1 MAASNDLAH
10 WRGQIFTRLLQ
21 VVLLLGIVTAI
32 PSALLAAREAIWSIV
47 AIDLLAIAWIAALSY
62 WRAAPYRWR
71 VGQFLAIAFIVGVG
85 LLLKIGP
92 ISQIYM
98 IVIPVLAALLL
109 GMQPALWGLALT
121 TLTIFALGLHPDVA
135 LQLHGVPDSP
145 VLRALI
151 IALNYLFIAAV
162 LTLSCAF
169 LLRHLEHALAS
180 LQASALSLEHSGMA
194 LSTLNAELRLTA
206 TAVAR
211 LNDMVMIAEVAGN
224 PPGAD
229 AAPATR
235 IIFVNDAFERSSGYA
250 RADVLGRSL
259 LFQQGPAT
267 DAGELARI
275 AKAMAGAQAVRAE
288 LLNYNQVGTPYW
300 VEAEL
305 VPFTDETGKQ
315 SHWVAVER
323 EIGERKKSE
332 ADIHR
337 LAFYD
342 VLTGLPNRRLLMD
355 RIAHLLAAAPRDQT
369 ISALM
374 FIDLDHFKHINDAR
388 GHATGDA
395 LLRMAG
401 ERLAQLMRKA
411 DTVARL
417 GGDEFVV
424 LLAHLAD
431 DLDSAARTAAQVA
444 EKIRAAIARDFDIGA
459 QSYHCSAS
467 IGVTLLPKAG
477 QQAHDL
483 LREADIAMYRAKAE
497 GRNGIAFFEMA
508 MQAGVERRLTLE
520 RALARA
526 LDSDALCMHV
536 QPQVDRHGRVT
547 GAELLMR
554 WPQADGTQLS
564 PEIFIPIAEESGL
577 IVRLGHWA
585 LHQACQ
591 AATRLAQAG
600 HPIALS
606 VNVSPAQFRQ
616 PDFATRVQAALAQH
630 GTPATALIL
639 ELTEGLL
646 IDQRDAS
653 LARMRELAALG
664 IRFSIDDFGTG
675 YSSLAYLT
683 SMPLYEL
690 KIDKRFIGDTPHD
703 ARDTAIVQAI
713 LAMARHLGLRVVAEG
728 VETVEQADFLIAHA
742 CDGLQG
748 YLYARPMPLDA
759 LLAWLAQHQA

>member
-1 MAASNDLAH
+1 VATSSDLAH
-10 WRGQIFTRLLQ
+10 WRGLVFTRLLQ

-32 PSALLAAREAIWSIV
+32 PSALLAASEAIWSIV
-47 AIDLLAIAWIAALSY
+47 ALDLLAIGWIGAIWH
-62 WRAAPYRWR
+62 WRAMPYRWR
-71 VGQFLAIAFIVGVG
+71 VWQFLIVAYLVGVG

-92 ISQIYM
+92 VSQIYM
-98 IVIPVLAALLL
+98 MLMPVLAALLL
-109 GMQPALWGLALT
+109 GMRPALSTLVLT
-121 TLTIFALGLHPDVA
+121 SLTIFFLGLHPDIA
-135 LQLHGVPDSP
+135 LHLPGTPDSP

-151 IALNYLFIAAV
+151 VALNFLFIAAV

-169 LLRHLEHALAS
+169 LLRHLEDS
-180 LQASALSLEHSGMA
+180 SQALSQ
-194 LSTLNAELRLTA
+194 LNAELRLTA
-206 TAVAR
+206 TALAR
-211 LNDMVMIAEVAGN
+211 LNDMVMIADVLDA
-224 PPGAD
+224 PPGPGMV
-229 AAPATR
+229 PATR

-250 RADVLGRSL
+250 RAEVLGRSL

-275 AKAMAGAQAVRAE
+275 AAAMARAQPARAE
-288 LLNYNQVGTPYW
+288 LLNYNKAGKAYW

-305 VPFTDETGKQ
+305 VPFTDADGRQT
-315 SHWVAVER
+315 HWVAVER
-323 EIGERKKSE
+323 EIDDRKQSE

-355 RIAHLLAAAPRDQT
+355 RICHLLAAAPRDHT

-395 LLRMAG
+395 LLRLAG

-411 DTVARL
+411 DTVARI

-431 DLDSAARTAAQVA
+431 DLDSAARAAAQVA
-444 EKIRAAIARDFDIGA
+444 EKIRAAIARDFEIGA

-497 GRNGIAFFEMA
+497 GRNGIAFFEAA
-508 MQAGVERRLTLE
+508 MQEGVERRLTLE

-526 LDSDALCMHV
+526 LDTEQLCMHV

-554 WPQADGTQLS
+554 WPQPDGS
-564 PEIFIPIAEESGL
+564 FIAPGVFIPIAEESGL

-585 LHQACQ
+585 LREACR
-591 AATRLAQAG
+591 AARVLTQAQAG
-600 HPIALS
+600 LAIPLS

-616 PDFATRVQAALAQH
+616 PDFAARVQTALAEH
-630 GTPATALIL
+630 GTPAGALIL

-653 LARMRELAALG
+653 LARMRELAGLG

-675 YSSLAYLT
+675 YSSLSYLT

-690 KIDKRFIGDTPHD
+690 KIDKRFIDDTPRD

-728 VETVEQADFLIAHA
+728 VETQEQADFLVAHD

-748 YLYARPMPLDA
+748 FLYARPMPLDDFPG
-759 LLAWLAQHQA
+759 WLARHQA

>member
-10 WRGQIFTRLLQ
+10 WRGQIFARLLQ
-21 VVLLLGIVTAI
+21 AVLLLGIVTAI

-47 AIDLLAIAWIAALSY
+47 ALDLLAIGWIGLI
-62 WRAAPYRWR
+62 WHLRAMPYRWR
-71 VGQFLAIAFIVGVG
+71 VWQFLIVAYLVGVG
-85 LLLKIGP
+85 LLMKIGP
-92 ISQIYM
+92 VSQIYM
-98 IVIPVLAALLL
+98 MLMPVLAALLL
-109 GMQPALWGLALT
+109 GMRPALSTLALT
-121 TLTIFALGLHPDVA
+121 SLTIFLLGLHPDVE
-135 LQLHGVPDSP
+135 LQLRGVPDSP

-151 IALNYLFIAAV
+151 VALNFLFIAAV

-169 LLRHLEHALAS
+169 LLRHLERS
-180 LQASALSLEHSGMA
+180 SQALSQ
-194 LSTLNAELRLTA
+194 LNADLRLTA
-206 TAVAR
+206 TALAR
-211 LNDMVMIAEVAGN
+211 LNDMVMIAEVADTAL
-224 PPGAD
+224 GAGTV
-229 AAPATR
+229 PATR

-250 RADVLGRSL
+250 RAEVLGRSL

-267 DAGELARI
+267 DADELARV
-275 AKAMAGAQAVRAE
+275 AAAMARAQPARAE
-288 LLNYNQVGTPYW
+288 LLNYNKAGKAYW

-305 VPFTDETGKQ
+305 VPFTDADGRQT
-315 SHWVAVER
+315 HWVAVER
-323 EIGERKKSE
+323 EIDERKKSE

-355 RIAHLLAAAPRDQT
+355 RIGHLLAAAPRNHT

-395 LLRMAG
+395 LLRLAG

-411 DTVARL
+411 DTVARI

-431 DLDSAARTAAQVA
+431 DLDSAARAAAQVA
-444 EKIRAAIARDFDIGA
+444 EKIRAAIARDFEIGA

-467 IGVTLLPKAG
+467 IGVTLLPKME

-497 GRNGIAFFEMA
+497 GRNGIAFFEAA

-526 LDSDALCMHV
+526 LDDHVLCMHV

-554 WPQADGTQLS
+554 WPQADGTYIA
-564 PEIFIPIAEESGL
+564 PDIFIPIAEESGL
-577 IVRLGHWA
+577 IVKLGHWA
-585 LHQACQ
+585 LREACR
-591 AATRLAQAG
+591 AARVLAQAG
-600 HPIALS
+600 SPVALS

-616 PDFATRVQAALAQH
+616 PDFASRVQAALAEH
-630 GTPATALIL
+630 GTPAGALIL

-653 LARMRELAALG
+653 LARMRELAELG

-690 KIDKRFIGDTPHD
+690 KIDKRFIDDTPHD

-728 VETVEQADFLIAHA
+728 VETQEQADFLIAHD

-748 YLYARPMPLDA
+748 FLYARPMPLADF
-759 LLAWLAQHQA
+759 LAWLARRQA

>member
-10 WRGQIFTRLLQ
+10 WRGQIFARLLQ
-21 VVLLLGIVTAI
+21 AVLLLGIVTAI

-47 AIDLLAIAWIAALSY
+47 ALDLLAIGWIGLI
-62 WRAAPYRWR
+62 WHLRAMPYRWR
-71 VGQFLAIAFIVGVG
+71 VWQFLIVAYLVGVG
-85 LLLKIGP
+85 LLMKIGP
-92 ISQIYM
+92 VSQIYM
-98 IVIPVLAALLL
+98 MLMPVLAALLL
-109 GMQPALWGLALT
+109 GMRPALSTLALT
-121 TLTIFALGLHPDVA
+121 SLTIFLLGLHPDVE
-135 LQLHGVPDSP
+135 LQLRGVPDSP

-151 IALNYLFIAAV
+151 VALNFLFIAAV

-169 LLRHLEHALAS
+169 LLRHLERS
-180 LQASALSLEHSGMA
+180 SQALSQ
-194 LSTLNAELRLTA
+194 LNADLRLTA
-206 TAVAR
+206 TALAR
-211 LNDMVMIAEVAGN
+211 LNDMVMIAEVADTAL
-224 PPGAD
+224 GAGTV
-229 AAPATR
+229 PATR

-250 RADVLGRSL
+250 RAEVLGRSL

-267 DAGELARI
+267 DADELARV
-275 AKAMAGAQAVRAE
+275 AAAMARAQPARAE
-288 LLNYNQVGTPYW
+288 LLNYNKAGKAYW

-305 VPFTDETGKQ
+305 VPFTDADGRQT
-315 SHWVAVER
+315 HWVAVER
-323 EIGERKKSE
+323 EIDERKKSE

-355 RIAHLLAAAPRDQT
+355 RIGHLLAAAPRNHT

-395 LLRMAG
+395 LLRLAG

-411 DTVARL
+411 DTVARI

-431 DLDSAARTAAQVA
+431 DLDSAARAAAQVA
-444 EKIRAAIARDFDIGA
+444 EKIRAAIARDFEIGA

-467 IGVTLLPKAG
+467 IGVTLLPKME

-497 GRNGIAFFEMA
+497 GRNGIAFFEAA

-526 LDSDALCMHV
+526 LDDHVLCMHV

-554 WPQADGTQLS
+554 WPQADGTYIA
-564 PEIFIPIAEESGL
+564 PDIFIPIAEESGL
-577 IVRLGHWA
+577 IVKLGHWA
-585 LHQACQ
+585 LREACR
-591 AATRLAQAG
+591 AARVLAQAG
-600 HPIALS
+600 SPVALS

-616 PDFATRVQAALAQH
+616 PDFASRVQAALAEH
-630 GTPATALIL
+630 GTPAGALIL

-653 LARMRELAALG
+653 LARMRELADLG

-690 KIDKRFIGDTPHD
+690 KIDKRFIDDTPHD

-728 VETVEQADFLIAHA
+728 VETQEQADFLIAHD

-748 YLYARPMPLDA
+748 FLYARPMPLADF
-759 LLAWLAQHQA
+759 LAWLARHQA

>member
-1 MAASNDLAH
+1 MATSSDLAH
-10 WRGQIFTRLLQ
+10 WRGLVFTRLLQ

-32 PSALLAAREAIWSIV
+32 PSALLAASEAIWSIV
-47 AIDLLAIAWIAALSY
+47 ALDLLAIGWIGAIWH
-62 WRAAPYRWR
+62 WRAMPYRWR
-71 VGQFLAIAFIVGVG
+71 VWQFLIVAYLVGVG

-92 ISQIYM
+92 VSQIYM
-98 IVIPVLAALLL
+98 MLMPVLAALLL
-109 GMQPALWGLALT
+109 GMRPALSTLVLT
-121 TLTIFALGLHPDVA
+121 SLTIFFLGLHPDIA
-135 LQLHGVPDSP
+135 LHLPGTPDSP

-151 IALNYLFIAAV
+151 VALNFLFIAAV

-169 LLRHLEHALAS
+169 LLRHLEDS
-180 LQASALSLEHSGMA
+180 SQALSQ
-194 LSTLNAELRLTA
+194 LNAELRLTA
-206 TAVAR
+206 TALAR
-211 LNDMVMIAEVAGN
+211 LNDMVMIADVLDA
-224 PPGAD
+224 PPGPGMV
-229 AAPATR
+229 PATR

-250 RADVLGRSL
+250 RAEVLGRSL

-275 AKAMAGAQAVRAE
+275 AAAMARAQPARAE
-288 LLNYNQVGTPYW
+288 LLNYNKAGKAYW

-305 VPFTDETGKQ
+305 VPFTDADGRQT
-315 SHWVAVER
+315 HWVAVER
-323 EIGERKKSE
+323 EIDDRKQSE

-355 RIAHLLAAAPRDQT
+355 RICHLLAAAPRDHT

-395 LLRMAG
+395 LLRLAG

-411 DTVARL
+411 DTVARI

-431 DLDSAARTAAQVA
+431 DLDSAARAAAQVA
-444 EKIRAAIARDFDIGA
+444 EKIRAAIARDFEIGA

-497 GRNGIAFFEMA
+497 GRNGIAFFEAA
-508 MQAGVERRLTLE
+508 MQEGVERRLTLE

-526 LDSDALCMHV
+526 LDTEQLCMHV

-554 WPQADGTQLS
+554 WPQPDGS
-564 PEIFIPIAEESGL
+564 FIAPGVFIPIAEESGL

-585 LHQACQ
+585 LREACR
-591 AATRLAQAG
+591 AARVLTQAQAG
-600 HPIALS
+600 LAIPLS

-616 PDFATRVQAALAQH
+616 PDFAARVQTALAEH
-630 GTPATALIL
+630 GTPAGALIL

-653 LARMRELAALG
+653 LARMRELAGLG

-675 YSSLAYLT
+675 YSSLSYLT

-690 KIDKRFIGDTPHD
+690 KIDKRFIDDTPRD

-728 VETVEQADFLIAHA
+728 VETQEQADFLVAHD

-748 YLYARPMPLDA
+748 FLYARPMPLDDFPG
-759 LLAWLAQHQA
+759 WLARHQA

>member
-1 MAASNDLAH
+1 MASNDLAH
-10 WRGQIFTRLLQ
+10 WRGQVFKHLLQ
-21 VVLLLGIVTAI
+21 VVLLLGFVTAI
-32 PSALLAAREAIWSIV
+32 PSALLAASEAIWSIV
-47 AIDLLAIAWIAALSY
+47 ALDLLAIGWVGVI
-62 WRAAPYRWR
+62 WRLRAMPYRWR
-71 VGQFLAIAFIVGVG
+71 VWQFLIVAYLVGVG

-92 ISQIYM
+92 VSQIYM
-98 IVIPVLAALLL
+98 MLMPVLAALLL
-109 GMQPALWGLALT
+109 GMRPALSTLALT
-121 TLTIFALGLHPDVA
+121 SLTIFFLGLHPDVA
-135 LQLHGVPDSP
+135 LHLPGTPDSS

-151 IALNYLFIAAV
+151 VALNFLFIAAV

-169 LLRHLEHALAS
+169 LLRHLEDS
-180 LQASALSLEHSGMA
+180 SQALSQR
-194 LSTLNAELRLTA
+194 NAELRLTA
-206 TAVAR
+206 TALAR
-211 LNDMVMIAEVAGN
+211 LNDMVMIAEVAEV
-224 PPGAD
+224 AD
-229 AAPATR
+229 AAPGSGAGMVPATR

-250 RADVLGRSL
+250 RAEVLGRSL

-267 DAGELARI
+267 EAGELARV
-275 AKAMAGAQAVRAE
+275 AAAMASAQPARAE
-288 LLNYNQVGTPYW
+288 LLNYNKAGKAYW

-305 VPFTDETGKQ
+305 VPFTDADGRQT
-315 SHWVAVER
+315 HWVAVER
-323 EIGERKKSE
+323 EIDERKRSE

-355 RIAHLLAAAPRDQT
+355 RIAHLLAAAPRDHK

-395 LLRMAG
+395 LLRLAG

-411 DTVARL
+411 DTVARI

-431 DLDSAARTAAQVA
+431 DLHGAAHAAAQVA
-444 EKIRAAIARDFDIGA
+444 EKIRTAIARDFEIGG

-467 IGVTLLPKAG
+467 IGVTLLPKAQ

-497 GRNGIAFFEMA
+497 GRNGIAFFEAA
-508 MQAGVERRLTLE
+508 MQADVERRLTLE

-526 LDSDALCMHV
+526 LDASQLCMHV

-547 GAELLMR
+547 GAEMLMR
-554 WPQADGTQLS
+554 WPQPDGSLIA
-564 PEIFIPIAEESGL
+564 PGIFIPIAEESGL
-577 IVRLGHWA
+577 IVKLGHWA
-585 LHQACQ
+585 LREACR
-591 AATRLAQAG
+591 AASLLAQAG
-600 HPIALS
+600 RHVPLS

-616 PDFATRVQAALAQH
+616 PDFASRVQAALAEH
-630 GTPATALIL
+630 GTPAGALIL

-690 KIDKRFIGDTPHD
+690 KIDKRFIDDTP
-703 ARDTAIVQAI
+703 RDTAIVQAI

-728 VETVEQADFLIAHA
+728 VETQEQADFLVAHD

-748 YLYARPMPLDA
+748 YLYARPMPLADF
-759 LLAWLAQHQA
+759 LAWLARQQA

>member
-1 MAASNDLAH
+1 MAFWRKDGSVVASNDLAH
-10 WRGQIFTRLLQ
+10 WRGQVFKRLLQ
-21 VVLLLGIVTAI
+21 VVLLLGFVTAI
-32 PSALLAAREAIWSIV
+32 PSALLAASESIWSIV
-47 AIDLLAIAWIAALSY
+47 ALDLLAIGWVGVIWHL
-62 WRAAPYRWR
+62 RAMSYRWR
-71 VGQFLAIAFIVGVG
+71 VWQFLIVAYLVGVG

-92 ISQIYM
+92 VSQIYM
-98 IVIPVLAALLL
+98 MLMPVLAALLL
-109 GMQPALWGLALT
+109 GMRPALSTLALT
-121 TLTIFALGLHPDVA
+121 SLTIFFLGLYPDVA
-135 LQLHGVPDSP
+135 LHLPGTPDSP
-145 VLRALI
+145 ALRALI
-151 IALNYLFIAAV
+151 VALNFLFIAAV

-169 LLRHLEHALAS
+169 LLRHLEDS
-180 LQASALSLEHSGMA
+180 SKALSQR
-194 LSTLNAELRLTA
+194 NAELRLTA
-206 TAVAR
+206 TALAR
-211 LNDMVMIAEVAGN
+211 LNDMVMIAEVLDG
-224 PPGAD
+224 PPGPGAV
-229 AAPATR
+229 PATR
-235 IIFVNDAFERSSGYA
+235 IIFVNDAFTRSSGYT
-250 RADVLGRSL
+250 RAEVLGRSL

-267 DAGELARI
+267 DAHELARV
-275 AKAMAGAQAVRAE
+275 AAAMASAQPARAE
-288 LLNYNQVGTPYW
+288 LLNYNKAGKAYW

-305 VPFTDETGKQ
+305 VPFTDADGRQT
-315 SHWVAVER
+315 HWVAVER
-323 EIGERKKSE
+323 EIDERKKSE

-355 RIAHLLAAAPRDQT
+355 RIAHLLAAAPRDNK

-395 LLRMAG
+395 LLRLAG

-411 DTVARL
+411 DTVARI

-424 LLAHLAD
+424 LLAHLAN
-431 DLDSAARTAAQVA
+431 DLDCAARAAAQVA
-444 EKIRAAIARDFDIGA
+444 EKIRAAIARDFDIEG

-467 IGVTLLPKAG
+467 IGVTLLPKTG

-483 LREADIAMYRAKAE
+483 LREADIAMYRSKAE
-497 GRNGIAFFEMA
+497 GRNGIAFFEAA

-526 LDSDALCMHV
+526 LDEHELCMHV
-536 QPQVDRHGRVT
+536 QPQVDRQGRVT

-554 WPQADGTQLS
+554 WPQADGTHIG
-564 PEIFIPIAEESGL
+564 PGVFIPIAEESGL

-585 LHQACQ
+585 LREACR
-591 AATRLAQAG
+591 AASLLAQAG
-600 HPIALS
+600 SPVALS

-616 PDFATRVQAALAQH
+616 PDFAARVQAALAEY
-630 GTPATALIL
+630 GTPAGALIL

-690 KIDKRFIGDTPHD
+690 KIDKRFIDDTPRD

-713 LAMARHLGLRVVAEG
+713 LAMARHLSLRVVAEG
-728 VETVEQADFLIAHA
+728 VETQEQADFLVAHD

-748 YLYARPMPLDA
+748 YLYARPMPLDDF
-759 LLAWLAQHQA
+759 LAWLAQHQA

>member
-1 MAASNDLAH
+1 MRASNDLEH
-10 WRGQIFTRLLQ
+10 WRGQVFHRLLQ
-21 VVLLLGIVTAI
+21 VVLLLGFVTAI
-32 PSALLAAREAIWSIV
+32 PSVLLAASEAIWSIV
-47 AIDLLAIAWIAALSY
+47 VLDLLAIGWVGVIWHVRTL
-62 WRAAPYRWR
+62 PYRWR
-71 VGQFLAIAFIVGVG
+71 VWQFLVIAYLLGVG

-92 ISQIYM
+92 VSQIYM
-98 IVIPVLAALLL
+98 MLMPVLAALLL
-109 GMQPALWGLALT
+109 GMRPALSTLALT
-121 TLTIFALGLHPDVA
+121 SLTIFFLGLHPDVA
-135 LQLHGVPDSP
+135 LHLPGTHDAP

-151 IALNYLFIAAV
+151 VALNFLFIAAV

-169 LLRHLEHALAS
+169 LLRHIERSSQS
-180 LQASALSLEHSGMA
+180 LSQR
-194 LSTLNAELRLTA
+194 NAELRLTA
-206 TAVAR
+206 TALAR
-211 LNDMVMIAEVAGN
+211 LNDMVMIAEVLDGT
-224 PPGAD
+224 PGHGTV
-229 AAPATR
+229 PATR

-250 RADVLGRSL
+250 HAEVLGRSL

-267 DAGELARI
+267 DAGELERVA
-275 AKAMAGAQAVRAE
+275 AAMAQALPARAE
-288 LLNYNQVGTPYW
+288 LLNYNKAGKAYW

-305 VPFTDETGKQ
+305 VPFTDADGRQT
-315 SHWVAVER
+315 HWVAVER
-323 EIGERKKSE
+323 EIDERKKSE

-355 RIAHLLAAAPRDQT
+355 RIAHLLAAAPRENN

-395 LLRMAG
+395 LLRLAG

-431 DLDSAARTAAQVA
+431 DLHGAAHAASQVA
-444 EKIRAAIARDFDIGA
+444 EKIRVAIARDFEIDA

-467 IGVTLLPKAG
+467 IGVTLLPKARC
-477 QQAHDL
+477 QAHDL
-483 LREADIAMYRAKAE
+483 LREADIAMYRAKAQ
-497 GRNGIAFFEMA
+497 GRNGIAFFEAA

-526 LDSDALCMHV
+526 LEMGALCMHV
-536 QPQVDRHGRVT
+536 QPQVDRNGRIT
-547 GAELLMR
+547 GAEMLMR
-554 WPQADGTQLS
+554 WPQPDGTHIAPS
-564 PEIFIPIAEESGL
+564 VFIPIAEESGL

-585 LHQACQ
+585 MREACR
-591 AATRLAQAG
+591 ASKLLAQAG
-600 HPIALS
+600 QFVPLS

-616 PDFATRVQAALAQH
+616 PDFATRVQAALAEH
-630 GTPATALIL
+630 DTPADALIL

-646 IDQRDAS
+646 IDQREAS

-690 KIDKRFIGDTPHD
+690 KIDKRFIDDTPRD

-728 VETVEQADFLIAHA
+728 VETQEQADFLVAHD
-742 CDGLQG
+742 CDSLQG
-748 YLYARPMPLDA
+748 YLYARPMPLPDF
-759 LLAWLAQHQA
+759 LTWLAERR

>member
-21 VVLLLGIVTAI
+21 AVLLLGVATAI

-47 AIDLLAIAWIAALSY
+47 ALDLLAIGWIGAIWH
-62 WRAAPYRWR
+62 WRAMPYHWR
-71 VGQFLAIAFIVGVG
+71 VWQFLIVAYLVGVG
-85 LLLKIGP
+85 LLMKIGP
-92 ISQIYM
+92 VSQIYM
-98 IVIPVLAALLL
+98 MLMPVLAALLL
-109 GMQPALWGLALT
+109 GMRPALSTLALT
-121 TLTIFALGLHPDVA
+121 SLTIFLLGLHPDVA
-135 LQLHGVPDSP
+135 LHVQGVPDSP

-151 IALNYLFIAAV
+151 VALNFLFIAAV

-169 LLRHLEHALAS
+169 LLRHLERS
-180 LQASALSLEHSGMA
+180 SQALSQ
-194 LSTLNAELRLTA
+194 LNADLRLTA
-206 TAVAR
+206 TALAR
-211 LNDMVMIAEVAGN
+211 LNDMVMIAEVADAT
-224 PPGAD
+224 AD
-229 AAPATR
+229 ATPATR

-250 RADVLGRSL
+250 RAEVMGRSL

-267 DAGELARI
+267 DTGELARI
-275 AKAMAGAQAVRAE
+275 AAAMARAQPARAE
-288 LLNYNQVGTPYW
+288 LLNYDKAGKAYW

-305 VPFTDETGKQ
+305 VPFTDADGRQT
-315 SHWVAVER
+315 HWVAVER
-323 EIGERKKSE
+323 EIDERKKSE

-355 RIAHLLAAAPRDQT
+355 RIGHLLAAAPRDQS

-395 LLRMAG
+395 LLRLAG

-411 DTVARL
+411 DTVARI

-424 LLAHLAD
+424 LLAHLAN
-431 DLDSAARTAAQVA
+431 DLDSAARAAAQVA
-444 EKIRAAIARDFDIGA
+444 EKIRAAIARDFEIGA

-467 IGVTLLPKAG
+467 IGVTLLPKME

-497 GRNGIAFFEMA
+497 GRNGIAFFEAA

-526 LDSDALCMHV
+526 LDDGALCMHV
-536 QPQVDRHGRVT
+536 QPQLDRHGRVT

-554 WPQADGTQLS
+554 WPQADGS
-564 PEIFIPIAEESGL
+564 HIAPGVFIPIAEESGL

-585 LHQACQ
+585 LREACR
-591 AATRLAQAG
+591 AARVLAQAG
-600 HPIALS
+600 QPVALS

-616 PDFATRVQAALAQH
+616 PDFASRVQAALAEH
-630 GTPATALIL
+630 GTPAGALIL

-653 LARMRELAALG
+653 LARMRALAELG

-690 KIDKRFIGDTPHD
+690 KIDKRFIDDTPHD
-703 ARDTAIVQAI
+703 ARGTAIVQAI

-728 VETVEQADFLIAHA
+728 VETQEQADFLIAHD

-748 YLYARPMPLDA
+748 YLYARPMPLPDF
-759 LLAWLAQHQA
+759 LTWLAGRQA

>member
-1 MAASNDLAH
+1 VATSSDLAH
-10 WRGQIFTRLLQ
+10 WRGLVFTRLLQ

-32 PSALLAAREAIWSIV
+32 PSALLAASEAIWSIV
-47 AIDLLAIAWIAALSY
+47 ALDLLAIGWIGAIWHS
-62 WRAAPYRWR
+62 RAMPYRWR
-71 VGQFLAIAFIVGVG
+71 VWQFLIVAYLVGVG

-92 ISQIYM
+92 VSQIYM
-98 IVIPVLAALLL
+98 MLMPVLAALLL
-109 GMQPALWGLALT
+109 GMRPALSTLVLT
-121 TLTIFALGLHPDVA
+121 TLTIFFLGLHPDIA
-135 LQLHGVPDSP
+135 LHLPGTPDSP

-151 IALNYLFIAAV
+151 VALNFLFIAAV

-169 LLRHLEHALAS
+169 LLRHLEDS
-180 LQASALSLEHSGMA
+180 SQALSQ
-194 LSTLNAELRLTA
+194 LNAELRLTA
-206 TAVAR
+206 TALAR
-211 LNDMVMIAEVAGN
+211 LNDMVMIADVLDA
-224 PPGAD
+224 PPGPGAGTVS
-229 AAPATR
+229 ATR

-250 RADVLGRSL
+250 RAEVLGRSL

-275 AKAMAGAQAVRAE
+275 AAAMARAQPARAE
-288 LLNYNQVGTPYW
+288 LLNYNKAGKAYW

-305 VPFTDETGKQ
+305 VPFTDADGRQT
-315 SHWVAVER
+315 HWVAVER
-323 EIGERKKSE
+323 EIDERKQSE

-355 RIAHLLAAAPRDQT
+355 RIAHLLAAAPRDHT

-395 LLRMAG
+395 LLRLAG

-411 DTVARL
+411 DTVARI

-431 DLDSAARTAAQVA
+431 DLDSAARAAAQVA
-444 EKIRAAIARDFDIGA
+444 EKIRAAIARDFEIGA

-497 GRNGIAFFEMA
+497 GRNGIAFFEAA
-508 MQAGVERRLTLE
+508 MQEGVERRLTLE

-526 LDSDALCMHV
+526 LDTEQLCMHV

-554 WPQADGTQLS
+554 WPQPDGS
-564 PEIFIPIAEESGL
+564 FIAPGVFIPIAEESGL

-585 LHQACQ
+585 LREACR
-591 AATRLAQAG
+591 AARVLAQAQAG
-600 HPIALS
+600 LVIPLS

-616 PDFATRVQAALAQH
+616 PDFAVRVQAALAEH
-630 GTPATALIL
+630 GTPAGALIL

-653 LARMRELAALG
+653 LARMRELADLG

-675 YSSLAYLT
+675 YSSLSYLT

-690 KIDKRFIGDTPHD
+690 KIDKRFIDDTPRD

-728 VETVEQADFLIAHA
+728 VETQEQADFLVAHD

-748 YLYARPMPLDA
+748 FLYARPMPLDDFPG
-759 LLAWLAQHQA
+759 WLARHQA

>member
-10 WRGQIFTRLLQ
+10 WRGQIFARLLQ

-47 AIDLLAIAWIAALSY
+47 AIDVLAIAWIAALWH

-71 VGQFLAIAFIVGVG
+71 VGQFLLIAYIVGVG

-98 IVIPVLAALLL
+98 MVIPVLAALLL
-109 GMQPALWGLALT
+109 GMQPAVWGLALT
-121 TLTIFALGLHPDVA
+121 ALTIFVLGLHPDVA
-135 LQLHGVPDSP
+135 LQLRGAPASP

-169 LLRHLEHALAS
+169 LLRHLEHALER
-180 LQASALSLEHSGMA
+180 LQASALSLEHSAVA

-211 LNDMVMIAEVAGN
+211 LNDMVMIAEVTDA
-224 PPGAD
+224 PPGAQ

-235 IIFVNDAFERSSGYA
+235 IIFVNDAFERNSGYA
-250 RADVLGRSL
+250 RAEVLGRSL
-259 LFQQGPAT
+259 LFQHGPAT
-267 DAGELARI
+267 DADELARV
-275 AKAMAGAQAVRAE
+275 AAAMAGAQPARAE
-288 LLNYNQVGTPYW
+288 LLNYNKAGKAYW

-305 VPFTDETGKQ
+305 VPFTDADGRQT
-315 SHWVAVER
+315 HWVAVER
-323 EIGERKKSE
+323 EIDERKKSE

-355 RIAHLLAAAPRDQT
+355 RIGHLLAAAPRENK

-401 ERLAQLMRKA
+401 ERLAGLMRKA

-431 DLDSAARTAAQVA
+431 DVDGAARAAAQVA
-444 EKIRAAIARDFDIGA
+444 EKIRGAIARDFDIGA

-467 IGVTLLPKAG
+467 IGVTLLPTAAR
-477 QQAHDL
+477 QAHDL

-497 GRNGIAFFEMA
+497 GRNGIAFFEAA

-526 LDSDALCMHV
+526 LDAGQLQMHV
-536 QPQVDRHGRVT
+536 QPQVDRHGRIT

-554 WPQADGTQLS
+554 WPQADGTHIA
-564 PEIFIPIAEESGL
+564 PGIFIPIAEESGL
-577 IVRLGHWA
+577 IVRLGNWA
-585 LHQACQ
+585 LREACR
-591 AATRLAQAG
+591 AAALLAQAG
-600 HPIALS
+600 QPLALS

-616 PDFATRVQAALAQH
+616 PDFPARVQAALAEH
-630 GTPATALIL
+630 GTPAAALIL

-653 LARMRELAALG
+653 LARMHALAALG

-690 KIDKRFIGDTPHD
+690 KIDKRFIDDTPHE

-728 VETVEQADFLIAHA
+728 VETQAQADFLIAHD

-748 YLYARPMPLDA
+748 YLYATPMPLDDFS
-759 LLAWLAQHQA
+759 AWLARQQA

>member
-10 WRGQIFTRLLQ
+10 WRGQIFARLLQ
-21 VVLLLGIVTAI
+21 AVLLLGIVTAI

-47 AIDLLAIAWIAALSY
+47 ALDLLAIGWIGLI
-62 WRAAPYRWR
+62 WHLRAMPYRWR
-71 VGQFLAIAFIVGVG
+71 VWQFLIVAYLVGVG
-85 LLLKIGP
+85 LLMKIGP
-92 ISQIYM
+92 VSQIYM
-98 IVIPVLAALLL
+98 MLMPVLAALLL
-109 GMQPALWGLALT
+109 GMRPALSTLALT
-121 TLTIFALGLHPDVA
+121 SLTIFLLGLHPDVE
-135 LQLHGVPDSP
+135 LQLRGVPDSP

-151 IALNYLFIAAV
+151 VALNFLFIAAV

-169 LLRHLEHALAS
+169 LLRHLERS
-180 LQASALSLEHSGMA
+180 SQALSQ
-194 LSTLNAELRLTA
+194 LNADLRLTA
-206 TAVAR
+206 TALAR
-211 LNDMVMIAEVAGN
+211 LNDMVMIAEVADTAL
-224 PPGAD
+224 GAGTV
-229 AAPATR
+229 PATR

-267 DAGELARI
+267 DADELARV
-275 AKAMAGAQAVRAE
+275 AAAMARAQPARAE
-288 LLNYNQVGTPYW
+288 LLNYNKAGKAYW

-305 VPFTDETGKQ
+305 VPFTDADGRQT
-315 SHWVAVER
+315 HWVAVER
-323 EIGERKKSE
+323 EIDERKKSE

-355 RIAHLLAAAPRDQT
+355 RIGHLLAAAPRNHT

-395 LLRMAG
+395 LLRLAG

-411 DTVARL
+411 DTVARI

-431 DLDSAARTAAQVA
+431 DLDSAARAAAQVA
-444 EKIRAAIARDFDIGA
+444 EKIRAAIARDFEIGA

-467 IGVTLLPKAG
+467 IGVTLLPKME

-497 GRNGIAFFEMA
+497 GRNGIAFFEAA

-526 LDSDALCMHV
+526 LDDHVLCMHV

-554 WPQADGTQLS
+554 WPQADGTYIA
-564 PEIFIPIAEESGL
+564 PDIFIPIAEESGL
-577 IVRLGHWA
+577 IVKLGHWA
-585 LHQACQ
+585 LREACR
-591 AATRLAQAG
+591 AARVLAQAG
-600 HPIALS
+600 SPVALS

-616 PDFATRVQAALAQH
+616 PDFASRVQAALAEH
-630 GTPATALIL
+630 GTPAGALIL

-653 LARMRELAALG
+653 LARMRELAELG

-690 KIDKRFIGDTPHD
+690 KIDKRFIDDTPHD

-728 VETVEQADFLIAHA
+728 VETQEQADFLIAHD

-748 YLYARPMPLDA
+748 FLYARPMPLADF
-759 LLAWLAQHQA
+759 LAWLAGRQA

>member
-21 VVLLLGIVTAI
+21 AVLLLGVATAI

-47 AIDLLAIAWIAALSY
+47 ALDLLAIGWIGAIWH
-62 WRAAPYRWR
+62 WRAMPYHWR
-71 VGQFLAIAFIVGVG
+71 VWQFLIVAYLVGVG
-85 LLLKIGP
+85 LLMKIGP
-92 ISQIYM
+92 VSQIYM
-98 IVIPVLAALLL
+98 MLMPVLAAL
-109 GMQPALWGLALT
+109 T
-121 TLTIFALGLHPDVA
+121 SLTIFLLGLHPDVA
-135 LQLHGVPDSP
+135 LHVQGVPDSP

-151 IALNYLFIAAV
+151 VALNFLFIAAV

-169 LLRHLEHALAS
+169 LLRHLERS
-180 LQASALSLEHSGMA
+180 SQALSQ
-194 LSTLNAELRLTA
+194 LNADLRLTA
-206 TAVAR
+206 TALAR
-211 LNDMVMIAEVAGN
+211 LNDMVMIAEVADAT
-224 PPGAD
+224 AD
-229 AAPATR
+229 ATPATR

-250 RADVLGRSL
+250 RAEVLGRSL

-267 DAGELARI
+267 DADELARI
-275 AKAMAGAQAVRAE
+275 AAAMARAQPARAE
-288 LLNYNQVGTPYW
+288 LLNYNKAGKAYW

-305 VPFTDETGKQ
+305 VPFTDADGRQT
-315 SHWVAVER
+315 HWVAVER
-323 EIGERKKSE
+323 EIDERKKSE

-355 RIAHLLAAAPRDQT
+355 RIGHLLAAAPRDQS

-395 LLRMAG
+395 LLRLAG

-411 DTVARL
+411 DTVARI

-431 DLDSAARTAAQVA
+431 DLDSAARAAAQVA
-444 EKIRAAIARDFDIGA
+444 EKIRAAIARDFEIGA

-497 GRNGIAFFEMA
+497 GRNGIAFFEAA

-526 LDSDALCMHV
+526 LDVGHLCMHV
-536 QPQVDRHGRVT
+536 QPQVDRHGRMT

-554 WPQADGTQLS
+554 WPQADGS
-564 PEIFIPIAEESGL
+564 FIAPDIFIPIAEDSGL
-577 IVRLGHWA
+577 IIRLGHWA
-585 LHQACQ
+585 LREACR
-591 AATRLAQAG
+591 AASLLAQTQAG
-600 HPIALS
+600 HPIPLS

-616 PDFATRVQAALAQH
+616 PDFATRVQAALAEH
-630 GTPATALIL
+630 GTPAAALIL

-653 LARMRELAALG
+653 LARMRDLADLG

-690 KIDKRFIGDTPHD
+690 KIDKRFIDDTPRE

-728 VETVEQADFLIAHA
+728 VETQEQADFLIAHD

-748 YLYARPMPLDA
+748 YLYARPMPLADF
-759 LLAWLAQHQA
+759 LAWLAGRQA

>member
-1 MAASNDLAH
+1 MAISSDLAH
-10 WRGQIFTRLLQ
+10 WRGLVFTRLLQ
-21 VVLLLGIVTAI
+21 VVLLLGLATAI
-32 PSALLAAREAIWSIV
+32 PSALLAASEAIWSIV
-47 AIDLLAIAWIAALSY
+47 ALDLLAIGWIGVIWHS
-62 WRAAPYRWR
+62 RAMPYRWR
-71 VGQFLAIAFIVGVG
+71 VWQFLIVAYLVGVG

-92 ISQIYM
+92 VSQIYM
-98 IVIPVLAALLL
+98 MLMPVLAALLL
-109 GMQPALWGLALT
+109 GMRPAVSTLALT
-121 TLTIFALGLHPDVA
+121 SLTIFFLGLHPDIA
-135 LQLHGVPDSP
+135 LHLPGTPDSP

-151 IALNYLFIAAV
+151 VALNFLFIAAV

-169 LLRHLEHALAS
+169 LLRHLEDS
-180 LQASALSLEHSGMA
+180 SQALSQ
-194 LSTLNAELRLTA
+194 LNAELRLTA
-206 TAVAR
+206 TALAR
-211 LNDMVMIAEVAGN
+211 LNDMVMIAEVAAA
-224 PPGAD
+224 PGAGTVS
-229 AAPATR
+229 ATR

-250 RADVLGRSL
+250 RAEVLGRSL

-267 DAGELARI
+267 DADELARI
-275 AKAMAGAQAVRAE
+275 AAAMARAQPARAE
-288 LLNYNQVGTPYW
+288 LLNYNKAGKAYW

-305 VPFTDETGKQ
+305 VPFTDADGRQT
-315 SHWVAVER
+315 HWVAVER
-323 EIGERKKSE
+323 EIDERKKSE

-355 RIAHLLAAAPRDQT
+355 RLDHLLAAAPRDPT
-369 ISALM
+369 ISALL

-411 DTVARL
+411 DTVARI

-431 DLDSAARTAAQVA
+431 DLDSAARPAAQVA
-444 EKIRAAIARDFDIGA
+444 EKIRAAIARDFDIAG

-467 IGVTLLPKAG
+467 IGVTLLPKA
-477 QQAHDL
+477 QLQAHDL

-497 GRNGIAFFEMA
+497 GRNGIAFFEAA

-526 LDSDALCMHV
+526 LDLGQLCMHV

-554 WPQADGTQLS
+554 WPQADGS
-564 PEIFIPIAEESGL
+564 HIAPDVFIPIAEESGL
-577 IVRLGHWA
+577 IVRLGNWA
-585 LHQACQ
+585 LREACR
-591 AATRLAQAG
+591 AATVLAQAG
-600 HPIALS
+600 QPVALS

-616 PDFATRVQAALAQH
+616 PDFAARVQAALAEH
-630 GTPATALIL
+630 GTPAGALIL

-653 LARMRELAALG
+653 LARMRDLAARG

-690 KIDKRFIGDTPHD
+690 KIDKRFIDDTPHD
-703 ARDTAIVQAI
+703 AHDTAIVQAI

-728 VETVEQADFLIAHA
+728 VETQEQADFLVAHD

-748 YLYARPMPLDA
+748 YLYAQPMPLDDF
-759 LLAWLAQHQA
+759 LAWLARPRT

>member
-1 MAASNDLAH
+1 MVASNDLAH
-10 WRGQIFTRLLQ
+10 WRGQVFKHLLQ
-21 VVLLLGIVTAI
+21 VVLLLGFVTAI
-32 PSALLAAREAIWSIV
+32 PSALLAASEAIWSIV
-47 AIDLLAIAWIAALSY
+47 ALDLLALGWIGVIWHL
-62 WRAAPYRWR
+62 RAMPYRWR
-71 VGQFLAIAFIVGVG
+71 VWQFLIVAYLVGVG

-92 ISQIYM
+92 VSQIYM
-98 IVIPVLAALLL
+98 MLMPVLAALLL
-109 GMQPALWGLALT
+109 GMRPALSTLALT
-121 TLTIFALGLHPDVA
+121 SLTIFLLGLHPDVA
-135 LQLHGVPDSP
+135 LHLPGTPDSP

-151 IALNYLFIAAV
+151 VALNFLFIAAV

-169 LLRHLEHALAS
+169 LLRHLEDS
-180 LQASALSLEHSGMA
+180 SQALSQR
-194 LSTLNAELRLTA
+194 NAELRLTA
-206 TAVAR
+206 TALAR
-211 LNDMVMIAEVAGN
+211 LNDMVMIAEVAEVADA
-224 PPGAD
+224 PPGSGAGTVS
-229 AAPATR
+229 ATR

-250 RADVLGRSL
+250 HAEVLGRSL

-267 DAGELARI
+267 DAGELARV
-275 AKAMAGAQAVRAE
+275 AAAMARAQPARAE
-288 LLNYNQVGTPYW
+288 LLNYNKAGKAYW

-305 VPFTDETGKQ
+305 VPFTDADGRQT
-315 SHWVAVER
+315 HWVAVER
-323 EIGERKKSE
+323 EIDERKRSE

-355 RIAHLLAAAPRDQT
+355 RIAHLLAAAPRDQS

-395 LLRMAG
+395 LLRLAG

-411 DTVARL
+411 DTVARI

-431 DLDSAARTAAQVA
+431 DLHGAAHAAAQVA
-444 EKIRAAIARDFDIGA
+444 EKIRAAIARDFEIGG

-467 IGVTLLPKAG
+467 IGVTLLPKAQ

-497 GRNGIAFFEMA
+497 GRNGIAFFEAA
-508 MQAGVERRLTLE
+508 MQADVERRLTLE

-526 LDSDALCMHV
+526 LDASLLSMHV

-554 WPQADGTQLS
+554 WPQPDGS
-564 PEIFIPIAEESGL
+564 FIAPGIFIPIAEESGL
-577 IVRLGHWA
+577 IVKLGHWA
-585 LHQACQ
+585 LREACR
-591 AATRLAQAG
+591 AASLLAQAG
-600 HPIALS
+600 TPVALS

-616 PDFATRVQAALAQH
+616 PDFASRVQAALAEH
-630 GTPATALIL
+630 GTPARALIL

-690 KIDKRFIGDTPHD
+690 KIDKRFIDDTP
-703 ARDTAIVQAI
+703 RDTAIVQAI

-728 VETVEQADFLIAHA
+728 GETQEQADFLVAHD

-748 YLYARPMPLDA
+748 YLYARPMPLEA
-759 LLAWLAQHQA
+759 FITWLALRQT

>member
-10 WRGQIFTRLLQ
+10 WRGQVFKHLLQ
-21 VVLLLGIVTAI
+21 VVLLLGFVTAI
-32 PSALLAAREAIWSIV
+32 PSALLAASEAIWSIV
-47 AIDLLAIAWIAALSY
+47 ALDLLAIGWVGVIWHL
-62 WRAAPYRWR
+62 RAMPYRWR
-71 VGQFLAIAFIVGVG
+71 VWQFLIVAYLVGVG

-92 ISQIYM
+92 VSQIYM
-98 IVIPVLAALLL
+98 MLMPVLAALLL
-109 GMQPALWGLALT
+109 GMRPALSTLALT
-121 TLTIFALGLHPDVA
+121 SLTIFFLGLHPDIA
-135 LQLHGVPDSP
+135 LHLPGTPDSP

-151 IALNYLFIAAV
+151 VALNFLFIAAV

-169 LLRHLEHALAS
+169 LLRHLERS
-180 LQASALSLEHSGMA
+180 SQALSQ
-194 LSTLNAELRLTA
+194 LNADLRLTA
-206 TAVAR
+206 TALAR
-211 LNDMVMIAEVAGN
+211 LNDMVMIAEVA
-224 PPGAD
+224 D
-229 AAPATR
+229 ATTDATPATR

-250 RADVLGRSL
+250 RAEVMGRSL

-275 AKAMAGAQAVRAE
+275 AATMARAQPARAE
-288 LLNYNQVGTPYW
+288 LLNYDKAGKAYW

-305 VPFTDETGKQ
+305 VPFTDADGRQT
-315 SHWVAVER
+315 HWVAVER
-323 EIGERKKSE
+323 EIDERKKSE

-355 RIAHLLAAAPRDQT
+355 RIGHLLAAAPRDQS

-395 LLRMAG
+395 LLRLAG

-411 DTVARL
+411 DTVARI

-424 LLAHLAD
+424 LLAHLAN
-431 DLDSAARTAAQVA
+431 DLDSAARAAAQVA
-444 EKIRAAIARDFDIGA
+444 EKIRAAIARDFEIGA

-467 IGVTLLPKAG
+467 IGVTLLPKME

-497 GRNGIAFFEMA
+497 GRNGIAFFEAA

-526 LDSDALCMHV
+526 LDDGALCMHV
-536 QPQVDRHGRVT
+536 QPQLDRHGRVT

-554 WPQADGTQLS
+554 WPQADGS
-564 PEIFIPIAEESGL
+564 HIAPGVFIPIAEESGL

-585 LHQACQ
+585 LREACR
-591 AATRLAQAG
+591 AARVLAQAG
-600 HPIALS
+600 QPVALS

-616 PDFATRVQAALAQH
+616 PDFASRVQAALAEH
-630 GTPATALIL
+630 GTPAGALIL

-653 LARMRELAALG
+653 LARMRALAELG

-690 KIDKRFIGDTPHD
+690 KIDKRFIDDTPHD
-703 ARDTAIVQAI
+703 ARGTAIVQAI
-713 LAMARHLGLRVVAEG
+713 LALARHLGLRVGAEG
-728 VETVEQADFLIAHA
+728 VETQEQADFLIAHD

-748 YLYARPMPLDA
+748 YLYARPMPLPDF
-759 LLAWLAQHQA
+759 LTWLVGRQA

>member
-1 MAASNDLAH
+1 MASNDLAH
-10 WRGQIFTRLLQ
+10 WRGQVFKHLLQ
-21 VVLLLGIVTAI
+21 VVLLLGFVTAI
-32 PSALLAAREAIWSIV
+32 PSALLAASEAIWSIV
-47 AIDLLAIAWIAALSY
+47 ALDLLAIGWVGVI
-62 WRAAPYRWR
+62 WRLRAMPYRWR
-71 VGQFLAIAFIVGVG
+71 VWQFLIVAYLVGVG

-92 ISQIYM
+92 VSQIYM
-98 IVIPVLAALLL
+98 MLMPVLAALLL
-109 GMQPALWGLALT
+109 GMRPALSTLALT
-121 TLTIFALGLHPDVA
+121 SLTIFFLGLHPDVA
-135 LQLHGVPDSP
+135 LHLPGTPDSS

-151 IALNYLFIAAV
+151 VALNFLFIAAV

-169 LLRHLEHALAS
+169 LLRHLEDS
-180 LQASALSLEHSGMA
+180 SQALSQR
-194 LSTLNAELRLTA
+194 NAELRLTA
-206 TAVAR
+206 TALAR
-211 LNDMVMIAEVAGN
+211 LNDMVMIAEVAEV
-224 PPGAD
+224 AD
-229 AAPATR
+229 AAPGSGAGMVPATR

-250 RADVLGRSL
+250 RAEVLGRSL

-267 DAGELARI
+267 EAGELARV
-275 AKAMAGAQAVRAE
+275 AAAMACAQPARAE
-288 LLNYNQVGTPYW
+288 LLNYNKAGKAYW

-305 VPFTDETGKQ
+305 VPFTDADGRQT
-315 SHWVAVER
+315 HWVAVER
-323 EIGERKKSE
+323 EIDERKRSE

-355 RIAHLLAAAPRDQT
+355 RIAHLLAAAPRDHK

-395 LLRMAG
+395 LLRLAG

-411 DTVARL
+411 DTVARI

-431 DLDSAARTAAQVA
+431 DLHGAAHAAAQVA
-444 EKIRAAIARDFDIGA
+444 EKIRTAIARDFEIGG

-467 IGVTLLPKAG
+467 IGVTLLPKAQ

-497 GRNGIAFFEMA
+497 GRNGIAFFEAA
-508 MQAGVERRLTLE
+508 MQADVERRLTLE

-526 LDSDALCMHV
+526 LDASQLCMHV

-547 GAELLMR
+547 GAEMLMR
-554 WPQADGTQLS
+554 WPQPDGS
-564 PEIFIPIAEESGL
+564 FIAPGIFIPIAEESGL
-577 IVRLGHWA
+577 IVKLGHWA
-585 LHQACQ
+585 LREACR
-591 AATRLAQAG
+591 AASLLAQAG
-600 HPIALS
+600 RPVPLS

-616 PDFATRVQAALAQH
+616 PDFASRVQAALAEH
-630 GTPATALIL
+630 GTPAGALIL

-690 KIDKRFIGDTPHD
+690 KIDKRFIDDTP
-703 ARDTAIVQAI
+703 RDTAIVQAI

-728 VETVEQADFLIAHA
+728 VETQEQADFLVAHD

-748 YLYARPMPLDA
+748 YLYARPMPLADF
-759 LLAWLAQHQA
+759 LAWLARQQA

>member
-10 WRGQIFTRLLQ
+10 WRGQIFARLLQ
-21 VVLLLGIVTAI
+21 AVLLLGIVTAI

-47 AIDLLAIAWIAALSY
+47 ALDLLAIGWIGLI
-62 WRAAPYRWR
+62 WHLRAMPYRWR
-71 VGQFLAIAFIVGVG
+71 VWQFLIVAYLVGVG
-85 LLLKIGP
+85 LLMKIGP
-92 ISQIYM
+92 VSQIYM
-98 IVIPVLAALLL
+98 MLMPVLAALLL
-109 GMQPALWGLALT
+109 GMRPALSTLALT
-121 TLTIFALGLHPDVA
+121 SLTIFLLGLHPDVE
-135 LQLHGVPDSP
+135 LQLRGVPDSP

-151 IALNYLFIAAV
+151 VALNFLFIAAV

-169 LLRHLEHALAS
+169 LLRHLERS
-180 LQASALSLEHSGMA
+180 SQALSQ
-194 LSTLNAELRLTA
+194 LNADLRLTA
-206 TAVAR
+206 TALAR
-211 LNDMVMIAEVAGN
+211 LNDMVMIAEVADVL
-224 PPGAD
+224 PDPDPGTG

-250 RADVLGRSL
+250 RAEVLGRSL

-267 DAGELARI
+267 DADELARV
-275 AKAMAGAQAVRAE
+275 AAAMARAQPARAE
-288 LLNYNQVGTPYW
+288 LLNYNKAGKAYW

-305 VPFTDETGKQ
+305 VPFTDADGRQT
-315 SHWVAVER
+315 HWVAVER
-323 EIGERKKSE
+323 EIDERKKSE

-355 RIAHLLAAAPRDQT
+355 RIGHLLAAAPRNHT

-395 LLRMAG
+395 LLRLAG

-431 DLDSAARTAAQVA
+431 DLDSAARAAAQVA
-444 EKIRAAIARDFDIGA
+444 EKIRAAIARDFEIGA

-467 IGVTLLPKAG
+467 IGVTLLPKME

-497 GRNGIAFFEMA
+497 GRNGIAFFEAA

-526 LDSDALCMHV
+526 LDDGALCMHV

-554 WPQADGTQLS
+554 WPQADGS
-564 PEIFIPIAEESGL
+564 HIAPDIFIPIAEESGL
-577 IVRLGHWA
+577 IVKLGHWA
-585 LHQACQ
+585 LREACR
-591 AATRLAQAG
+591 AARVLAQAG
-600 HPIALS
+600 SPVPLS

-616 PDFATRVQAALAQH
+616 PDFASRVQAALAEH
-630 GTPATALIL
+630 GTPAGALIL

-653 LARMRELAALG
+653 LARMRELAELG

-690 KIDKRFIGDTPHD
+690 KIDKRFIDDTPHD
-703 ARDTAIVQAI
+703 ARGTAIVQAI

-728 VETVEQADFLIAHA
+728 VETQEQADFLIAHD

-748 YLYARPMPLDA
+748 FLYARPMPLADF
-759 LLAWLAQHQA
+759 LAWLAGHQA

>member
-10 WRGQIFTRLLQ
+10 WRGQIFSRLLQ
-21 VVLLLGIVTAI
+21 VVLLLGIITAI
-32 PSALLAAREAIWSIV
+32 PSALLAAREAIWPIV
-47 AIDLLAIAWIAALSY
+47 ALDVLAIGWIGLI
-62 WRAAPYRWR
+62 WHLRAMLYRWR
-71 VGQFLAIAFIVGVG
+71 VWQFLIVAYLVGVG

-92 ISQIYM
+92 VSQIYM
-98 IVIPVLAALLL
+98 MLMPVLAALLL
-109 GMQPALWGLALT
+109 GMRPALSTLALT
-121 TLTIFALGLHPDVA
+121 SLTIFFLGLHPDVA
-135 LQLHGVPDSP
+135 LHVQGVPDSP

-151 IALNYLFIAAV
+151 VALNFLFIAAV

-169 LLRHLEHALAS
+169 LLRHLERS
-180 LQASALSLEHSGMA
+180 SQALSQ
-194 LSTLNAELRLTA
+194 LNADLRLTA
-206 TAVAR
+206 TALAR
-211 LNDMVMIAEVAGN
+211 LNDMVMLAEVTDA
-224 PPGAD
+224 PGG

-250 RADVLGRSL
+250 RAEVLGRSL

-267 DAGELARI
+267 DAGELARV
-275 AKAMAGAQAVRAE
+275 AAAMANAQPARAE
-288 LLNYNQVGTPYW
+288 LLNYNKAGKAYW

-305 VPFTDETGKQ
+305 APFTDADGKQ
-315 SHWVAVER
+315 THWVAVER
-323 EIGERKKSE
+323 EIDERKKSE

-355 RIAHLLAAAPRDQT
+355 RIGHLLAAAPRGNT

-395 LLRMAG
+395 LLRLAG

-411 DTVARL
+411 DTVARI

-424 LLAHLAD
+424 LLAHLAE
-431 DLDSAARTAAQVA
+431 DLDSAARATAQVA
-444 EKIRAAIARDFDIGA
+444 EKIRAAIARDFDIDG

-497 GRNGIAFFEMA
+497 GRNGIAFFEAA

-526 LDSDALCMHV
+526 LDAHALCMHV

-554 WPQADGTQLS
+554 WPQADGS
-564 PEIFIPIAEESGL
+564 HIAPGIFIPIAEESGL

-585 LHQACQ
+585 LREACR
-591 AATRLAQAG
+591 AAAMLARAG
-600 HPIALS
+600 QPVALS

-616 PDFATRVQAALAQH
+616 PDFAARVQAALAEH
-630 GTPATALIL
+630 GTPAGALIL

-690 KIDKRFIGDTPHD
+690 KIDKRFIDDTPHD

-728 VETVEQADFLIAHA
+728 VETQEQADFLLAHD

-748 YLYARPMPLDA
+748 YLYARPMPLDDFPG
-759 LLAWLAQHQA
+759 WLARYQA

>member
-10 WRGQIFTRLLQ
+10 WRGQIFARLLQ
-21 VVLLLGIVTAI
+21 AVLLLGIVTAI

-47 AIDLLAIAWIAALSY
+47 ALDLLAIGWIGLI
-62 WRAAPYRWR
+62 WHLRAMPYRWR
-71 VGQFLAIAFIVGVG
+71 VWQFLIVAYLVGVG
-85 LLLKIGP
+85 LLMKIGP
-92 ISQIYM
+92 VSQIYM
-98 IVIPVLAALLL
+98 MLMPVLAALLL
-109 GMQPALWGLALT
+109 GMRPALSTLALT
-121 TLTIFALGLHPDVA
+121 SLTIFLLGLHPDVE
-135 LQLHGVPDSP
+135 LQLRGVPDSP

-151 IALNYLFIAAV
+151 VALNFLFIAAV

-169 LLRHLEHALAS
+169 LLRHLERS
-180 LQASALSLEHSGMA
+180 SQALSQ
-194 LSTLNAELRLTA
+194 LNADLRLTA
-206 TAVAR
+206 TALAR
-211 LNDMVMIAEVAGN
+211 LNDMVMIAEVADTAL
-224 PPGAD
+224 GAGTV
-229 AAPATR
+229 PATR

-250 RADVLGRSL
+250 RAEVLGRSL

-267 DAGELARI
+267 DADELARV
-275 AKAMAGAQAVRAE
+275 AAAMARAQPARAE
-288 LLNYNQVGTPYW
+288 LLNYNKAGKAYW

-305 VPFTDETGKQ
+305 VPFTDADGRQT
-315 SHWVAVER
+315 HWVAVER
-323 EIGERKKSE
+323 EIDERKKSE

-355 RIAHLLAAAPRDQT
+355 RIGHLLAAAPRNQS

-395 LLRMAG
+395 LLRLAG

-411 DTVARL
+411 DTVARI

-431 DLDSAARTAAQVA
+431 DLDSAARAAAQVA
-444 EKIRAAIARDFDIGA
+444 EKIRAAIARDFEIGA

-467 IGVTLLPKAG
+467 IGVTLLPKME

-497 GRNGIAFFEMA
+497 GRNGIAFFEAA

-526 LDSDALCMHV
+526 LDDHVLCMHV

-554 WPQADGTQLS
+554 WPQADGTYIA
-564 PEIFIPIAEESGL
+564 PDIFIPIAEESGL
-577 IVRLGHWA
+577 IVKLGHWA
-585 LHQACQ
+585 LREACR
-591 AATRLAQAG
+591 AARVLAQAG
-600 HPIALS
+600 SPVALS

-616 PDFATRVQAALAQH
+616 PDFASRVQAALAEH
-630 GTPATALIL
+630 GTPAGALIL

-653 LARMRELAALG
+653 LARMRELAELG

-690 KIDKRFIGDTPHD
+690 KIDKRFIDDTPHD

-728 VETVEQADFLIAHA
+728 VETQEQADFLIAHD

-748 YLYARPMPLDA
+748 FLYARPMPLADF
-759 LLAWLAQHQA
+759 LAWLAGHQA

>member
-1 MAASNDLAH
+1 MTASNDLAH
-10 WRGQIFTRLLQ
+10 WRGQVFKHLLQ
-21 VVLLLGIVTAI
+21 VVLLLGFVTAI
-32 PSALLAAREAIWSIV
+32 PSALLAASEAIWSIV
-47 AIDLLAIAWIAALSY
+47 ALDLLAIGWIGVIWHL
-62 WRAAPYRWR
+62 RAMPYRWR
-71 VGQFLAIAFIVGVG
+71 VWQFLIVAYLVGVG

-92 ISQIYM
+92 VSQIYM
-98 IVIPVLAALLL
+98 MLMPVLAALLL
-109 GMQPALWGLALT
+109 GMRPALSTLALT
-121 TLTIFALGLHPDVA
+121 SLTIFLLGLHPDVA
-135 LQLHGVPDSP
+135 LHLPGTPDSP

-151 IALNYLFIAAV
+151 VALNFLFIAAV

-169 LLRHLEHALAS
+169 LLRHLEDS
-180 LQASALSLEHSGMA
+180 SQALSQR
-194 LSTLNAELRLTA
+194 NAELRLTA
-206 TAVAR
+206 TALAR
-211 LNDMVMIAEVAGN
+211 LNDMVMIAEVLDG
-224 PPGAD
+224 PPGPGAV
-229 AAPATR
+229 PATR
-235 IIFVNDAFERSSGYA
+235 IIFVNDAFKRSSGYA
-250 RADVLGRSL
+250 RAEVLGRSL

-267 DAGELARI
+267 DAGELARV
-275 AKAMAGAQAVRAE
+275 AAAMASAQPARAE
-288 LLNYNQVGTPYW
+288 LLNYNKAGKAYW

-305 VPFTDETGKQ
+305 VPFTDADGRQT
-315 SHWVAVER
+315 HWVAVER
-323 EIGERKKSE
+323 EIDERKRSE

-355 RIAHLLAAAPRDQT
+355 RIAHLLAAAPRDRT

-395 LLRMAG
+395 LLRLAG

-411 DTVARL
+411 DTVARI

-431 DLDSAARTAAQVA
+431 DLHGAAHAAAQVA
-444 EKIRAAIARDFDIGA
+444 EKIRTAIARDFEIGG

-467 IGVTLLPKAG
+467 IGVTLLPKAQ

-497 GRNGIAFFEMA
+497 GRNGIAFFEAA
-508 MQAGVERRLTLE
+508 MQADVERRLTLE

-526 LDSDALCMHV
+526 LDASQLCMHV

-547 GAELLMR
+547 GAEMLMR
-554 WPQADGTQLS
+554 WPQPDGS
-564 PEIFIPIAEESGL
+564 FIAPGIFIPIAEESGL
-577 IVRLGHWA
+577 IVKLGHWA
-585 LHQACQ
+585 LREACR
-591 AATRLAQAG
+591 AASLLAQAG
-600 HPIALS
+600 RPVPLS

-616 PDFATRVQAALAQH
+616 PDFASRVQAALAEH
-630 GTPATALIL
+630 GTPAGALIL

-675 YSSLAYLT
+675 YSSLSYLT

-690 KIDKRFIGDTPHD
+690 KIDKRFIDDTPH
-703 ARDTAIVQAI
+703 DTAIVQAI

-728 VETVEQADFLIAHA
+728 VETQEQADFLVAHD

-748 YLYARPMPLDA
+748 YLYARPMPLADF
-759 LLAWLAQHQA
+759 LAWLARQQA

>member
-1 MAASNDLAH
+1 MAFWRKDGSLAASNDLAH
-10 WRGQIFTRLLQ
+10 WRGQVFSRLLQ
-21 VVLLLGIVTAI
+21 VVLLLGCVTAI
-32 PSALLAAREAIWSIV
+32 PSALLAASEALWSIV
-47 AIDLLAIAWIAALSY
+47 ALDLLAIGWVGVIWHL
-62 WRAAPYRWR
+62 RAMPYRWR
-71 VGQFLAIAFIVGVG
+71 VWQFLIVAYLLGVG

-92 ISQIYM
+92 VSQIYM
-98 IVIPVLAALLL
+98 MLMPVLAALLL
-109 GMQPALWGLALT
+109 GMRPALSTLALT
-121 TLTIFALGLHPDVA
+121 SLTIFFLGLHPTVA
-135 LQLHGVPDSP
+135 LHLPGTPDSP

-151 IALNYLFIAAV
+151 VALNFLFIAAV

-169 LLRHLEHALAS
+169 LLRHLERS
-180 LQASALSLEHSGMA
+180 SQALSQ
-194 LSTLNAELRLTA
+194 LNAELRLTA
-206 TAVAR
+206 TALAR
-211 LNDMVMIAEVAGN
+211 LNDMVMIADVLDA
-224 PPGAD
+224 PPGPGAV
-229 AAPATR
+229 PATR

-250 RADVLGRSL
+250 RAEVLGRSL

-267 DAGELARI
+267 DKDELARI
-275 AKAMAGAQAVRAE
+275 AAAMASAQPARAE
-288 LLNYNQVGTPYW
+288 LLNYNKAGKAYW

-305 VPFTDETGKQ
+305 VPFTDADGRQT
-315 SHWVAVER
+315 HWVAVER

-355 RIAHLLAAAPRDQT
+355 RIGHLLAAAPRDHT

-395 LLRMAG
+395 LLRLAG

-411 DTVARL
+411 DTVARI

-431 DLDSAARTAAQVA
+431 DIDNAARAAAQVA
-444 EKIRAAIARDFDIGA
+444 EKIRAAIARDFEIGA

-477 QQAHDL
+477 RQAHDL

-497 GRNGIAFFEMA
+497 GRNGIAFFEAA

-520 RALARA
+520 RTLARA
-526 LDSDALCMHV
+526 LDQGQLCMHV

-554 WPQADGTQLS
+554 WPQPDGMQIA
-564 PEIFIPIAEESGL
+564 PGIFIPIAEESGL
-577 IVRLGHWA
+577 IVRLGDWA
-585 LHQACQ
+585 LREACR
-591 AATRLAQAG
+591 AASLLAQAG
-600 HPIALS
+600 QSVALS

-616 PDFATRVQAALAQH
+616 PDFAARVQAALAEH
-630 GTPATALIL
+630 GTPAGALIL

-653 LARMRELAALG
+653 LARMRALAALG

-690 KIDKRFIGDTPHD
+690 KIDKRFIDDTPH
-703 ARDTAIVQAI
+703 DTAIVQAI

-728 VETVEQADFLIAHA
+728 VETQEQADFLVAHD

-748 YLYARPMPLDA
+748 YLYAQPMPLDDFI
-759 LLAWLAQHQA
+759 AWLALPRA

>member
-21 VVLLLGIVTAI
+21 VVLLLGIITAL

-47 AIDLLAIAWIAALSY
+47 VIDLLAIGWIAAL
-62 WRAAPYRWR
+62 WHWHAAPYRWR
-71 VGQFLAIAFIVGVG
+71 VGQFLVIAFIVGVG

-98 IVIPVLAALLL
+98 MVIPVLAALLL

-121 TLTIFALGLHPDVA
+121 SLTIFVLGLHPDVA
-135 LQLHGVPDSP
+135 LQLRGVPASP

-180 LQASALSLEHSGMA
+180 LQASALSLEHSSVA
-194 LSTLNAELRLTA
+194 LSVLNAELRLTA

-211 LNDMVMIAEVAGN
+211 LNDMVMIAEVAAT
-224 PPGAD
+224 PPGTD
-229 AAPATR
+229 AGPATR
-235 IIFVNDAFERSSGYA
+235 IIFVNDAFERNSGYA

-259 LFQQGPAT
+259 LFQQGPDT

-275 AKAMAGAQAVRAE
+275 AAAMAGAQAVRAE
-288 LLNYNQVGTPYW
+288 LLNYNQAGTAYW

-315 SHWVAVER
+315 THWVAVER

-355 RIAHLLAAAPRDQT
+355 RIAHLLAAAPRDHT

-374 FIDLDHFKHINDAR
+374 FLDLDHFKHINDAR

-444 EKIRAAIARDFDIGA
+444 EKLRGAIARDFDIGG

-497 GRNGIAFFEMA
+497 GRNGIAFFEAA

-526 LDSDALCMHV
+526 LDTGQLCMHV

-554 WPQADGTQLS
+554 WPQADGTQLG
-564 PEIFIPIAEESGL
+564 PDTFIPIAEESGL

-585 LHQACQ
+585 LHEACR

-600 HPIALS
+600 QPIALS

-616 PDFATRVQAALAQH
+616 PDFASHVRAALARH

-690 KIDKRFIGDTPHD
+690 KIDKRFIDGTP
-703 ARDTAIVQAI
+703 RETAIVQAI

-728 VETVEQADFLIAHA
+728 VETVAQADFLIAHD

-748 YLYARPMPLDA
+748 YLYARPMPLDE
-759 LLAWLAQHQA
+759 LLAWLPLPGT

>member
-1 MAASNDLAH
+1 VAISSDLAH
-10 WRGQIFTRLLQ
+10 WRGLVFTRLLQ
-21 VVLLLGIVTAI
+21 VVLLLGLATAI
-32 PSALLAAREAIWSIV
+32 PSALLAASEAIWSIV
-47 AIDLLAIAWIAALSY
+47 ALDLLAIGWIGVIWHS
-62 WRAAPYRWR
+62 RAMPYRWR
-71 VGQFLAIAFIVGVG
+71 VWQFLIVAYLVGVG

-92 ISQIYM
+92 VSQIYM
-98 IVIPVLAALLL
+98 MLMPVLAALLL
-109 GMQPALWGLALT
+109 GMRPALSTLALT
-121 TLTIFALGLHPDVA
+121 SLTIFFLGLHPDIA
-135 LQLHGVPDSP
+135 LHLPGTPDSP

-151 IALNYLFIAAV
+151 VALNFLFIAAV

-169 LLRHLEHALAS
+169 LLRHLEDS
-180 LQASALSLEHSGMA
+180 SQALSQ
-194 LSTLNAELRLTA
+194 LNAELRLTA
-206 TAVAR
+206 TALAR
-211 LNDMVMIAEVAGN
+211 LNDMVMIAEVADA
-224 PPGAD
+224 PGAG
-229 AAPATR
+229 AGMVSATR

-250 RADVLGRSL
+250 RAEVLGRSL

-267 DAGELARI
+267 DADELARI
-275 AKAMAGAQAVRAE
+275 AAAMTRAQPARAE
-288 LLNYNQVGTPYW
+288 LLNYNKAGKAYW

-305 VPFTDETGKQ
+305 VPFTDADGRQT
-315 SHWVAVER
+315 HWVAVER
-323 EIGERKKSE
+323 EIDERKKSE

-355 RIAHLLAAAPRDQT
+355 RLEHLLAAAPRDPT
-369 ISALM
+369 ISALL

-411 DTVARL
+411 DTVARI

-431 DLDSAARTAAQVA
+431 DLDSAARPAAQVA
-444 EKIRAAIARDFDIGA
+444 EKIRAAIARDFDIAG

-467 IGVTLLPKAG
+467 IGVTLLPKA
-477 QQAHDL
+477 QLQAHDL

-497 GRNGIAFFEMA
+497 GRNGIAFFEAA

-526 LDSDALCMHV
+526 LDLGQLCMHV

-554 WPQADGTQLS
+554 WPQADGS
-564 PEIFIPIAEESGL
+564 HIAPDVFIPIAEESGL
-577 IVRLGHWA
+577 IVRLGNWA
-585 LHQACQ
+585 LREACR
-591 AATRLAQAG
+591 AATVLAQAG
-600 HPIALS
+600 QPVALS

-616 PDFATRVQAALAQH
+616 PDFAARVQAALAEH
-630 GTPATALIL
+630 GTPAGALIL

-653 LARMRELAALG
+653 LARMRDLAALG

-690 KIDKRFIGDTPHD
+690 KIDKRFIDDTPHD
-703 ARDTAIVQAI
+703 AHDTAIVQAI

-728 VETVEQADFLIAHA
+728 VETQEQADFLVAHD

-748 YLYARPMPLDA
+748 YLYAQPMPLDDF
-759 LLAWLAQHQA
+759 LAWLARPRT

>member
-21 VVLLLGIVTAI
+21 AVLLLGVATAI

-47 AIDLLAIAWIAALSY
+47 ALDLLAIGWIGAIWH
-62 WRAAPYRWR
+62 WRAMPYRWR
-71 VGQFLAIAFIVGVG
+71 VWQFLIVAYLVGVG

-92 ISQIYM
+92 VSQIYM
-98 IVIPVLAALLL
+98 MLMPVLAALLL
-109 GMQPALWGLALT
+109 GMRPALSTLALT
-121 TLTIFALGLHPDVA
+121 SLTIFFLGLHPDVA
-135 LQLHGVPDSP
+135 LHVQGVPDSP

-151 IALNYLFIAAV
+151 VALNFLFIAAV

-169 LLRHLEHALAS
+169 LLRYLERS
-180 LQASALSLEHSGMA
+180 SQALSQ
-194 LSTLNAELRLTA
+194 LNADLRLTA
-206 TAVAR
+206 TALAR
-211 LNDMVMIAEVAGN
+211 LNDMVMIAEVA
-224 PPGAD
+224 D
-229 AAPATR
+229 ATAEATPATR

-250 RADVLGRSL
+250 RAEVMGRSL

-267 DAGELARI
+267 DADELARV
-275 AKAMAGAQAVRAE
+275 AAAMARAQPARAE
-288 LLNYNQVGTPYW
+288 LLNYDKAGKAYW

-305 VPFTDETGKQ
+305 VPFTDDDGKQ
-315 SHWVAVER
+315 THWVAVER
-323 EIGERKKSE
+323 EIDERKKSE

-355 RIAHLLAAAPRDQT
+355 RIGHLLAAAPRDQS

-395 LLRMAG
+395 LLRLAG

-411 DTVARL
+411 DTVARI

-424 LLAHLAD
+424 LLAHLAN
-431 DLDSAARTAAQVA
+431 DLDSAARAAAQVA
-444 EKIRAAIARDFDIGA
+444 EKIRAAIARDFEIGA

-467 IGVTLLPKAG
+467 IGVTLLPKME

-497 GRNGIAFFEMA
+497 GRNGIAFFEAA

-526 LDSDALCMHV
+526 LDNRELCLHV

-554 WPQADGTQLS
+554 WPQADGS
-564 PEIFIPIAEESGL
+564 HIAPGIFIPIAEESGL
-577 IVRLGHWA
+577 IVKLGHWA
-585 LHQACQ
+585 LREACR
-591 AATRLAQAG
+591 AATVLAQAG
-600 HPIALS
+600 SPVALS

-616 PDFATRVQAALAQH
+616 PDFASRVQAALAEH
-630 GTPATALIL
+630 DTPAGALIL

-646 IDQRDAS
+646 IDQRETS
-653 LARMRELAALG
+653 LARMRALAELG

-690 KIDKRFIGDTPHD
+690 KIDKRFIDDTP
-703 ARDTAIVQAI
+703 RDTAIVQAI

-728 VETVEQADFLIAHA
+728 VETQEQADFLIAHD

-748 YLYARPMPLDA
+748 FLYARPMPLPDFMT
-759 LLAWLAQHQA
+759 WLAERR

>member
-10 WRGQIFTRLLQ
+10 WRGQIFARLLQ
-21 VVLLLGIVTAI
+21 AVLLLGIVTAI

-47 AIDLLAIAWIAALSY
+47 ALDLLAIGWIGLI
-62 WRAAPYRWR
+62 WHLRAMPYRWR
-71 VGQFLAIAFIVGVG
+71 VWQFLIVAYLVGVG
-85 LLLKIGP
+85 LLMKIGP
-92 ISQIYM
+92 VSQIYM
-98 IVIPVLAALLL
+98 MLMPVLAALLL
-109 GMQPALWGLALT
+109 GMRPALSTLALT
-121 TLTIFALGLHPDVA
+121 SLTIFLLGLHPDVE
-135 LQLHGVPDSP
+135 LQLRGVPDSP

-151 IALNYLFIAAV
+151 VALNFLFIAAV

-169 LLRHLEHALAS
+169 LLRHLERS
-180 LQASALSLEHSGMA
+180 SQALSQ
-194 LSTLNAELRLTA
+194 LNADLRLTA
-206 TAVAR
+206 TALAR
-211 LNDMVMIAEVAGN
+211 LNDMVMIAEVSDALPNLDLGAG
-224 PPGAD
+224 AV
-229 AAPATR
+229 PATR

-250 RADVLGRSL
+250 RAEVLGRSL

-267 DAGELARI
+267 DADELARV
-275 AKAMAGAQAVRAE
+275 AAAMARAQPARAE
-288 LLNYNQVGTPYW
+288 LLNYNKAGKAYW

-305 VPFTDETGKQ
+305 VPFTDADGRQT
-315 SHWVAVER
+315 HWVAVER
-323 EIGERKKSE
+323 EIDERKKSE

-355 RIAHLLAAAPRDQT
+355 RIGHLLAAAPRNHT

-395 LLRMAG
+395 LLRLAG

-411 DTVARL
+411 DTVARI

-431 DLDSAARTAAQVA
+431 DLDSAARAAAQVA
-444 EKIRAAIARDFDIGA
+444 EKIRAAIARDFEIGA

-467 IGVTLLPKAG
+467 IGVTLLPKME

-497 GRNGIAFFEMA
+497 GRNGIAFFEAA

-526 LDSDALCMHV
+526 LDDHVLCMHV

-554 WPQADGTQLS
+554 WPQADGTYIA
-564 PEIFIPIAEESGL
+564 PDIFIPIAEESGL
-577 IVRLGHWA
+577 IVKLGHWA
-585 LHQACQ
+585 LREACR
-591 AATRLAQAG
+591 AARVLAQAG
-600 HPIALS
+600 SPVPLS

-616 PDFATRVQAALAQH
+616 PDFASRVQAALAEH
-630 GTPATALIL
+630 GTPAGALIL

-653 LARMRELAALG
+653 LARMRELADLG

-690 KIDKRFIGDTPHD
+690 KIDKRFIDDTPHD

-728 VETVEQADFLIAHA
+728 VETQEQADFLIAHD

-748 YLYARPMPLDA
+748 FLYALPMPLADF
-759 LLAWLAQHQA
+759 LAWLAGRQA

>member
-1 MAASNDLAH
+1 MQA
-10 WRGQIFTRLLQ
+10 
-21 VVLLLGIVTAI
+21 VLLLGIVTAI

-47 AIDLLAIAWIAALSY
+47 ILDVLAIGWIGLIWH
-62 WRAAPYRWR
+62 WRAMPYRWR
-71 VGQFLAIAFIVGVG
+71 VWQFLIVAYLVGVG

-92 ISQIYM
+92 VSQIYM
-98 IVIPVLAALLL
+98 MLMPVLAALLL
-109 GMQPALWGLALT
+109 GMRPALSTLALT
-121 TLTIFALGLHPDVA
+121 SLTIFVLGLHPDVA
-135 LQLHGVPDSP
+135 LHVQGVPDSP

-151 IALNYLFIAAV
+151 VALNFLFIAAV

-169 LLRHLEHALAS
+169 LLRHLERS
-180 LQASALSLEHSGMA
+180 SQALSQ
-194 LSTLNAELRLTA
+194 LNADLRLTA
-206 TAVAR
+206 TALAR
-211 LNDMVMIAEVAGN
+211 LNDMVMIAEVA
-224 PPGAD
+224 D
-229 AAPATR
+229 APDSGTVPATR

-259 LFQQGPAT
+259 LFQQGDAT
-267 DAGELARI
+267 DTDELARI
-275 AKAMAGAQAVRAE
+275 AAAMAQAQPARAE
-288 LLNYNQVGTPYW
+288 LLNYNKAGKAYW

-305 VPFTDETGKQ
+305 VPFTDADGKQ
-315 SHWVAVER
+315 THWVAVER
-323 EIGERKKSE
+323 EIDERKKSE

-355 RIAHLLAAAPRDQT
+355 RIAHLLAAAPRDQS

-395 LLRMAG
+395 LLRLAG

-411 DTVARL
+411 DTVARI

-431 DLDSAARTAAQVA
+431 DLDSAARAAAQVA
-444 EKIRAAIARDFDIGA
+444 EKIRAAIARDFDIEG

-467 IGVTLLPKAG
+467 IGVTLLPKTG

-497 GRNGIAFFEMA
+497 GRNGIAFFEAA

-526 LDSDALCMHV
+526 LDASQLCMHV

-554 WPQADGTQLS
+554 WPQADGS
-564 PEIFIPIAEESGL
+564 HIAPGIFIPIAEESGL
-577 IVRLGHWA
+577 IIKLGHWA
-585 LHQACQ
+585 LREACR
-591 AATRLAQAG
+591 AATMLAQAG
-600 HPIALS
+600 SPVALS

-616 PDFATRVQAALAQH
+616 PDFTARVQAALAEH
-630 GTPATALIL
+630 GTPAGALIL

-690 KIDKRFIGDTPHD
+690 KIDKRFIDDTPRD

-728 VETVEQADFLIAHA
+728 VETQEQADFLLAHD

-748 YLYARPMPLDA
+748 YLYARPMPLADF
-759 LLAWLAQHQA
+759 LGWLAHNQA

>member
-10 WRGQIFTRLLQ
+10 WRGQIFARLLQ
-21 VVLLLGIVTAI
+21 AVLLLGIVTAI

-47 AIDLLAIAWIAALSY
+47 ALDLLAIGWIGLI
-62 WRAAPYRWR
+62 WHLRAMPYRWR
-71 VGQFLAIAFIVGVG
+71 VWQFLIVAYLVGVG
-85 LLLKIGP
+85 LLMKIGP
-92 ISQIYM
+92 VSQIYM
-98 IVIPVLAALLL
+98 MLMPVLAALLL
-109 GMQPALWGLALT
+109 GMRPALSTLALT
-121 TLTIFALGLHPDVA
+121 SLTIFLLGLHPDVE
-135 LQLHGVPDSP
+135 LQLRGVPDSP

-151 IALNYLFIAAV
+151 VALNFLFIAAV

-169 LLRHLEHALAS
+169 LLRHLERS
-180 LQASALSLEHSGMA
+180 SQALSQ
-194 LSTLNAELRLTA
+194 LNADLRLTA
-206 TAVAR
+206 TALAR
-211 LNDMVMIAEVAGN
+211 LNDMVMIAEVS
-224 PPGAD
+224 D
-229 AAPATR
+229 ALPNLDLGTDAVPATR

-267 DAGELARI
+267 DADELARV
-275 AKAMAGAQAVRAE
+275 AAAMARAQPARAE
-288 LLNYNQVGTPYW
+288 LLNYNKAGKAYW

-305 VPFTDETGKQ
+305 VPFTDADGRQT
-315 SHWVAVER
+315 HWVAVER
-323 EIGERKKSE
+323 EIDERKKSE

-355 RIAHLLAAAPRDQT
+355 RIGHLLAAAPRNHT

-395 LLRMAG
+395 LLRLAG

-411 DTVARL
+411 DTVARI

-431 DLDSAARTAAQVA
+431 DLDSAARAAAQVA
-444 EKIRAAIARDFDIGA
+444 EKIRAAIARDFEIGA

-467 IGVTLLPKAG
+467 IGVTLLPKME

-497 GRNGIAFFEMA
+497 GRNGIAFFEAA

-526 LDSDALCMHV
+526 LDDHVLCMHV

-554 WPQADGTQLS
+554 WPQADGTYIA
-564 PEIFIPIAEESGL
+564 PDIFIPIAEESGL
-577 IVRLGHWA
+577 IVKLGHWA
-585 LHQACQ
+585 LREACR
-591 AATRLAQAG
+591 AARVLAQAG
-600 HPIALS
+600 SPVALS

-616 PDFATRVQAALAQH
+616 PDFASRVQAALAEH
-630 GTPATALIL
+630 GTPAGALIL

-653 LARMRELAALG
+653 LARMRELAELG

-690 KIDKRFIGDTPHD
+690 KIDKRFIDDTPHD

-728 VETVEQADFLIAHA
+728 VETQEQADFLIAHD

-748 YLYARPMPLDA
+748 FLYARPMPLADF
-759 LLAWLAQHQA
+759 LAWLARRQA

>member
-1 MAASNDLAH
+1 VVASNDLAH
-10 WRGQIFTRLLQ
+10 WRGQVFKHLLQ
-21 VVLLLGIVTAI
+21 VVLLLGFVTAI
-32 PSALLAAREAIWSIV
+32 PSALLAASEAIWSIV
-47 AIDLLAIAWIAALSY
+47 ALDLLALGWIGVI
-62 WRAAPYRWR
+62 WRLRAMPYRWR
-71 VGQFLAIAFIVGVG
+71 VWQFLIVAYLVGVG

-92 ISQIYM
+92 VSQIYM
-98 IVIPVLAALLL
+98 MLMPVLAALLL
-109 GMQPALWGLALT
+109 GMRPALSTLALT
-121 TLTIFALGLHPDVA
+121 SLTICLLGLHPDVA
-135 LQLHGVPDSP
+135 LHLPGTPDSP

-151 IALNYLFIAAV
+151 VALNFLFIAAV

-169 LLRHLEHALAS
+169 LLRHLEDS
-180 LQASALSLEHSGMA
+180 SQALSQR
-194 LSTLNAELRLTA
+194 NAELRLTA
-206 TAVAR
+206 TALAR
-211 LNDMVMIAEVAGN
+211 LNDMVMIAEVAEVADA
-224 PPGAD
+224 PPGPGAV
-229 AAPATR
+229 PATR

-250 RADVLGRSL
+250 RAEVLGRSL

-267 DAGELARI
+267 EAGELARV
-275 AKAMAGAQAVRAE
+275 AAAMACAQPARAE
-288 LLNYNQVGTPYW
+288 LLNYNKAGKAYW

-305 VPFTDETGKQ
+305 VPFTDADGRQT
-315 SHWVAVER
+315 HWVAVER
-323 EIGERKKSE
+323 EIDERKRSE
-332 ADIHR
+332 EDIHR

-355 RIAHLLAAAPRDQT
+355 RIAHLLAAAPRDHK

-395 LLRMAG
+395 LLRLAG

-411 DTVARL
+411 DTVARI

-424 LLAHLAD
+424 LLAHLAA
-431 DLDSAARTAAQVA
+431 DLHGAAHAAAQVA
-444 EKIRAAIARDFDIGA
+444 EKIRTAIARDFEIGG

-467 IGVTLLPKAG
+467 IGVTLLPKAQQQQQQ

-497 GRNGIAFFEMA
+497 GRNGIAFFEAA
-508 MQAGVERRLTLE
+508 MQADVERRLTLE

-526 LDSDALCMHV
+526 LDASQLCMHV
-536 QPQVDRHGRVT
+536 QPQVDRDGRVT
-547 GAELLMR
+547 GAEMLMR
-554 WPQADGTQLS
+554 WPQPDGS
-564 PEIFIPIAEESGL
+564 FIVPGIFIPIAEESGL
-577 IVRLGHWA
+577 IVKLGHWA
-585 LHQACQ
+585 LREACR
-591 AATRLAQAG
+591 AASLLAQDG
-600 HPIALS
+600 RPVPLS

-616 PDFATRVQAALAQH
+616 PDFASRVQAALAEY
-630 GTPATALIL
+630 GTPAGALIL

-690 KIDKRFIGDTPHD
+690 KIDKRFIDDTP
-703 ARDTAIVQAI
+703 RDTAIVQAI
-713 LAMARHLGLRVVAEG
+713 LAMARHLDLRVVAEG
-728 VETVEQADFLIAHA
+728 VETQEQADFLVAHD

-748 YLYARPMPLDA
+748 YLYARPMPLADF
-759 LLAWLAQHQA
+759 LAWLARQQA

>member
-21 VVLLLGIVTAI
+21 AVLLLGIATAI

-47 AIDLLAIAWIAALSY
+47 ALDLLAIGWIGLI
-62 WRAAPYRWR
+62 WHLRAMPYRWR
-71 VGQFLAIAFIVGVG
+71 VWQFLIVAYLVGVG
-85 LLLKIGP
+85 LLMKIGP
-92 ISQIYM
+92 VSQIYM
-98 IVIPVLAALLL
+98 MLMPVLAALLL
-109 GMQPALWGLALT
+109 GMRPALSTLALT
-121 TLTIFALGLHPDVA
+121 SLTIFLLGLHPDVE
-135 LQLHGVPDSP
+135 LQLRGVPDSP

-151 IALNYLFIAAV
+151 VALNFLFIAAV

-169 LLRHLEHALAS
+169 LLRHLERS
-180 LQASALSLEHSGMA
+180 SQALSQ
-194 LSTLNAELRLTA
+194 LNADLRLTA
-206 TAVAR
+206 TALAR
-211 LNDMVMIAEVAGN
+211 LNDMVMIAEVADTAL
-224 PPGAD
+224 GAGTV
-229 AAPATR
+229 PATR

-250 RADVLGRSL
+250 RAEVLGRSL

-267 DAGELARI
+267 DADELARV
-275 AKAMAGAQAVRAE
+275 AAAMARAQPARAE
-288 LLNYNQVGTPYW
+288 LLNYNKAGKAYW

-305 VPFTDETGKQ
+305 VPFTDADGRQT
-315 SHWVAVER
+315 HWVAVER
-323 EIGERKKSE
+323 EIDERKKSE

-355 RIAHLLAAAPRDQT
+355 RIGHLLAAAPRNHT

-395 LLRMAG
+395 LLRLAG

-411 DTVARL
+411 DTVARI

-431 DLDSAARTAAQVA
+431 DLDSAARAAAQVA
-444 EKIRAAIARDFDIGA
+444 EKIRAAIARDFEIGA

-467 IGVTLLPKAG
+467 IGVTLLPKME

-497 GRNGIAFFEMA
+497 GRNGIAFFEAA

-526 LDSDALCMHV
+526 LDDHVLCMHV

-554 WPQADGTQLS
+554 WPQADGTYIA
-564 PEIFIPIAEESGL
+564 PDIFIPIAEESGL
-577 IVRLGHWA
+577 IVKLGHWA
-585 LHQACQ
+585 LREACR
-591 AATRLAQAG
+591 AARVLAQAG
-600 HPIALS
+600 SPVALS

-616 PDFATRVQAALAQH
+616 PDFASRVQAALAEH
-630 GTPATALIL
+630 GTPAGALIL

-653 LARMRELAALG
+653 LARMRELAELG

-690 KIDKRFIGDTPHD
+690 KIDKRFIDDTPHD

-728 VETVEQADFLIAHA
+728 VETQEQADFLIAHD

-748 YLYARPMPLDA
+748 FLYARPMPLSDF
-759 LLAWLAQHQA
+759 LAWLAGHQA

>member
-21 VVLLLGIVTAI
+21 AVLLLGVATAI

-47 AIDLLAIAWIAALSY
+47 ALDLLAIGWIGAIWH
-62 WRAAPYRWR
+62 WRAMPYRWR
-71 VGQFLAIAFIVGVG
+71 VWQFLIVAYLVGVG

-92 ISQIYM
+92 VSQIYM
-98 IVIPVLAALLL
+98 MLMPVLAALLL
-109 GMQPALWGLALT
+109 GMRPALSTLALT
-121 TLTIFALGLHPDVA
+121 SLTIFFLGLHPDVA
-135 LQLHGVPDSP
+135 LHVQGVPDSP

-151 IALNYLFIAAV
+151 VALNFLFIAAV

-169 LLRHLEHALAS
+169 LLRYLERS
-180 LQASALSLEHSGMA
+180 SQALSQ
-194 LSTLNAELRLTA
+194 LNADLRLTA
-206 TAVAR
+206 TALAR
-211 LNDMVMIAEVAGN
+211 LNDMVMIAEVA
-224 PPGAD
+224 D
-229 AAPATR
+229 ATAEATPATR

-250 RADVLGRSL
+250 RAEVMGRSL

-267 DAGELARI
+267 DAGELARV
-275 AKAMAGAQAVRAE
+275 AAAMSRAQPARAE
-288 LLNYNQVGTPYW
+288 LLNYNKGGKAYW

-305 VPFTDETGKQ
+305 VPFTDTDGKQ
-315 SHWVAVER
+315 THWVAVER
-323 EIGERKKSE
+323 EIDERKKSE

-355 RIAHLLAAAPRDQT
+355 RIGHLLAAAPRDQS

-395 LLRMAG
+395 LLRLAG

-411 DTVARL
+411 DTVARI

-424 LLAHLAD
+424 LLAHLAN
-431 DLDSAARTAAQVA
+431 DLDSAARAAAQVA
-444 EKIRAAIARDFDIGA
+444 EKIRAAIARDFEIGA

-467 IGVTLLPKAG
+467 IGVTLLPKME

-497 GRNGIAFFEMA
+497 GRNGIAFFEAA

-526 LDSDALCMHV
+526 LDNRELCLHV

-554 WPQADGTQLS
+554 WPQADGS
-564 PEIFIPIAEESGL
+564 HIAPGIFIPIAEESGL
-577 IVRLGHWA
+577 IVKLGHWA
-585 LHQACQ
+585 LREACR
-591 AATRLAQAG
+591 AATVLAQAG
-600 HPIALS
+600 SPVPLS

-616 PDFATRVQAALAQH
+616 PDFASRVQAALAEH
-630 GTPATALIL
+630 GTPAGTLIL

-653 LARMRELAALG
+653 LARMRELAELG

-690 KIDKRFIGDTPHD
+690 KIDKRFIDDTPHD

-728 VETVEQADFLIAHA
+728 VETQEQADFLIAHD

-748 YLYARPMPLDA
+748 FLYARPMPLPDFMT
-759 LLAWLAQHQA
+759 WLAERR

>member
-1 MAASNDLAH
+1 MAISSDLAH
-10 WRGQIFTRLLQ
+10 WRGLVFTRLLQ
-21 VVLLLGIVTAI
+21 VVLLLGLTTAI
-32 PSALLAAREAIWSIV
+32 PSALLAASEAIWSIV
-47 AIDLLAIAWIAALSY
+47 ALDLLAIGWIGVIWHS
-62 WRAAPYRWR
+62 RAMPYRWR
-71 VGQFLAIAFIVGVG
+71 VWQFLIVAYLVGVG

-92 ISQIYM
+92 VSQIYM
-98 IVIPVLAALLL
+98 MLMPVLAALLL
-109 GMQPALWGLALT
+109 GMRPALSTLALT
-121 TLTIFALGLHPDVA
+121 SLTIFFLGLHPDIA
-135 LQLHGVPDSP
+135 LHLPGTPDSP

-151 IALNYLFIAAV
+151 VALNFLFIAAV

-169 LLRHLEHALAS
+169 LLRHLEDS
-180 LQASALSLEHSGMA
+180 SQALSQ
-194 LSTLNAELRLTA
+194 LNAELRLTA
-206 TAVAR
+206 TALAR
-211 LNDMVMIAEVAGN
+211 LNDMVMIAEVADA
-224 PPGAD
+224 PGAG
-229 AAPATR
+229 AGMVSATR

-250 RADVLGRSL
+250 RAEVLGRSL

-267 DAGELARI
+267 DADELARI
-275 AKAMAGAQAVRAE
+275 AAAMTRAQPARAE
-288 LLNYNQVGTPYW
+288 LLNYNKAGKAYW

-305 VPFTDETGKQ
+305 VPFTDADGRQT
-315 SHWVAVER
+315 HWVAVER
-323 EIGERKKSE
+323 EIDERKKSE

-355 RIAHLLAAAPRDQT
+355 RLEHLLAAAPRDPT
-369 ISALM
+369 ISALL

-411 DTVARL
+411 DTVARI

-431 DLDSAARTAAQVA
+431 DLDSAARPAAQVA
-444 EKIRAAIARDFDIGA
+444 EKIRAAIARDFDIAG

-467 IGVTLLPKAG
+467 IGVTLLPKA
-477 QQAHDL
+477 QLQAHDL

-497 GRNGIAFFEMA
+497 GRNGIAFFEAA

-526 LDSDALCMHV
+526 LDLGQLCMHV

-554 WPQADGTQLS
+554 WPQADGS
-564 PEIFIPIAEESGL
+564 HIAPDVFIPIAEESGL
-577 IVRLGHWA
+577 IVRLGNWA
-585 LHQACQ
+585 LREACR
-591 AATRLAQAG
+591 AATVLAQAG
-600 HPIALS
+600 QPVALS

-616 PDFATRVQAALAQH
+616 ADFAARVQAALAEH
-630 GTPATALIL
+630 GTPAGALIL
-639 ELTEGLL
+639 ERTEGLL

-653 LARMRELAALG
+653 LARMRDLAALG

-690 KIDKRFIGDTPHD
+690 KIDKRFIDDTPHD
-703 ARDTAIVQAI
+703 AHDTAIVQAI

-728 VETVEQADFLIAHA
+728 VETQEQADFLVAHD

-748 YLYARPMPLDA
+748 YLYAQPMPLDDF
-759 LLAWLAQHQA
+759 LAWLARPRT

>member
-1 MAASNDLAH
+1 MASNDLAH
-10 WRGQIFTRLLQ
+10 WRGQVFKHLLQ
-21 VVLLLGIVTAI
+21 VVLLLGFVTAI
-32 PSALLAAREAIWSIV
+32 PSALLAASEAIWSIV
-47 AIDLLAIAWIAALSY
+47 ALDLLAIGWVGVI
-62 WRAAPYRWR
+62 WRLRAMPYRWR
-71 VGQFLAIAFIVGVG
+71 VWQFLIVAYLVGVG

-92 ISQIYM
+92 VSQIYM
-98 IVIPVLAALLL
+98 MLMPVLAALLL
-109 GMQPALWGLALT
+109 GMRPALSTLALT
-121 TLTIFALGLHPDVA
+121 SLTIFFLGLHPDVA
-135 LQLHGVPDSP
+135 LHLPGTPDSS

-151 IALNYLFIAAV
+151 VALNFLFIAAV

-169 LLRHLEHALAS
+169 LLRHLEDS
-180 LQASALSLEHSGMA
+180 SQALSQR
-194 LSTLNAELRLTA
+194 NAELRLTA
-206 TAVAR
+206 TALAR
-211 LNDMVMIAEVAGN
+211 LNDMVMIAEVAEV
-224 PPGAD
+224 AD
-229 AAPATR
+229 AAPGSGAGMVPATR

-250 RADVLGRSL
+250 RAEVLGRSL

-267 DAGELARI
+267 EAGELARV
-275 AKAMAGAQAVRAE
+275 AAAMASAQPARAE
-288 LLNYNQVGTPYW
+288 LLNYNKAGKAYW

-305 VPFTDETGKQ
+305 VPFTDADGRQT
-315 SHWVAVER
+315 HWVAVER
-323 EIGERKKSE
+323 EIDERKRSE

-355 RIAHLLAAAPRDQT
+355 RIAHLLAAAPRDHK

-395 LLRMAG
+395 LLRLAG

-411 DTVARL
+411 DTVARI

-431 DLDSAARTAAQVA
+431 DLHGAAHAAAQVA
-444 EKIRAAIARDFDIGA
+444 EKIRTAIARDFEIGG

-467 IGVTLLPKAG
+467 IGVTLLPKAQ

-497 GRNGIAFFEMA
+497 GRNGIAFFEAA
-508 MQAGVERRLTLE
+508 MQADVERRLTLE

-526 LDSDALCMHV
+526 LDASQLCMHV

-554 WPQADGTQLS
+554 WPQPDGS
-564 PEIFIPIAEESGL
+564 FIAPGIFIPIAEESGL
-577 IVRLGHWA
+577 IVKLGHWA
-585 LHQACQ
+585 LREACR
-591 AATRLAQAG
+591 AASLLAQAG
-600 HPIALS
+600 RPVALS

-616 PDFATRVQAALAQH
+616 PDFASRVQAALAEH
-630 GTPATALIL
+630 GTPAGALIL

-690 KIDKRFIGDTPHD
+690 KIDKRFIDDTP
-703 ARDTAIVQAI
+703 RDTAIVQAI

-728 VETVEQADFLIAHA
+728 VETQEQADFLVAHD

-748 YLYARPMPLDA
+748 YLYARPMPLADF
-759 LLAWLAQHQA
+759 LAWLARQQA

>member
-1 MAASNDLAH
+1 MAISSDLAH
-10 WRGQIFTRLLQ
+10 WRGLVFTRLLQ
-21 VVLLLGIVTAI
+21 VVLLLGLTTAI
-32 PSALLAAREAIWSIV
+32 PSALLAASEAIWSIV
-47 AIDLLAIAWIAALSY
+47 ALDLLAIGWIGVIWHS
-62 WRAAPYRWR
+62 RAMPYRWR
-71 VGQFLAIAFIVGVG
+71 VWQFLIVAYLVGVG

-92 ISQIYM
+92 VSQIYM
-98 IVIPVLAALLL
+98 MLMPVLAALLL
-109 GMQPALWGLALT
+109 GMRPALSTLALT
-121 TLTIFALGLHPDVA
+121 SLTIFFLGLHPDIA
-135 LQLHGVPDSP
+135 LHLPGTPDSP

-151 IALNYLFIAAV
+151 VALNFLFIAAV

-169 LLRHLEHALAS
+169 LLRHLEDS
-180 LQASALSLEHSGMA
+180 SQALSQ
-194 LSTLNAELRLTA
+194 LNAELRLTA
-206 TAVAR
+206 TALAR
-211 LNDMVMIAEVAGN
+211 LNDMVMIAEVADA
-224 PPGAD
+224 PGAG
-229 AAPATR
+229 AGMVSATR

-250 RADVLGRSL
+250 RAEVLGRSL

-267 DAGELARI
+267 DADELARI
-275 AKAMAGAQAVRAE
+275 AAAMARAQPARAE
-288 LLNYNQVGTPYW
+288 LLNYNKAGNAYW

-305 VPFTDETGKQ
+305 VPFTDADGRQT
-315 SHWVAVER
+315 HWVAVER
-323 EIGERKKSE
+323 EIDERKKSE

-355 RIAHLLAAAPRDQT
+355 RLDHLLATAPRDPT
-369 ISALM
+369 ISALL

-411 DTVARL
+411 DTVARI

-431 DLDSAARTAAQVA
+431 DLDSAARPAAQVA
-444 EKIRAAIARDFDIGA
+444 EKIRAAIARDFDIAG

-467 IGVTLLPKAG
+467 IGVTLLPKA
-477 QQAHDL
+477 QLQAHDL

-497 GRNGIAFFEMA
+497 GRNGIAFFEAA

-526 LDSDALCMHV
+526 LDLGQLCMHV

-554 WPQADGTQLS
+554 WPQADGS
-564 PEIFIPIAEESGL
+564 HIAPDVFIPIAEESGL
-577 IVRLGHWA
+577 IVRLGNWA
-585 LHQACQ
+585 LREACR
-591 AATRLAQAG
+591 AAAVLAQAG
-600 HPIALS
+600 QPVALS

-616 PDFATRVQAALAQH
+616 PDFAARVQAALAEH
-630 GTPATALIL
+630 GTPAGALIL

-653 LARMRELAALG
+653 LARMRDLAALG

-690 KIDKRFIGDTPHD
+690 KIDKRFIDDTPHD
-703 ARDTAIVQAI
+703 AHDTAIVQAI

-728 VETVEQADFLIAHA
+728 VETQEQADFLVAHD

-748 YLYARPMPLDA
+748 YLYAQPMPLDGF
-759 LLAWLAQHQA
+759 LAWLARPRT

>member
-1 MAASNDLAH
+1 MAISSDLAH
-10 WRGQIFTRLLQ
+10 WRGLVFTRLLQ
-21 VVLLLGIVTAI
+21 VVLLLGLATAI
-32 PSALLAAREAIWSIV
+32 PSALLAASEAIWSIV
-47 AIDLLAIAWIAALSY
+47 ALDLLAIGWIGVIWHS
-62 WRAAPYRWR
+62 RAMPYRWR
-71 VGQFLAIAFIVGVG
+71 VWQFLIVAYLVGVG

-92 ISQIYM
+92 VSQIYM
-98 IVIPVLAALLL
+98 MLMPVLAALLL
-109 GMQPALWGLALT
+109 GMRPAVSTLALT
-121 TLTIFALGLHPDVA
+121 SLTIFFLGLHPDIA
-135 LQLHGVPDSP
+135 LHLPGTPDSP

-151 IALNYLFIAAV
+151 VALNFLFIAAV

-169 LLRHLEHALAS
+169 LLRHLEDS
-180 LQASALSLEHSGMA
+180 SQALSQ
-194 LSTLNAELRLTA
+194 LNAELRLTA
-206 TAVAR
+206 TALAR
-211 LNDMVMIAEVAGN
+211 LNDMVMIAEVADA
-224 PPGAD
+224 PGAG
-229 AAPATR
+229 AGMVSATR

-250 RADVLGRSL
+250 RAEVLGRSL

-267 DAGELARI
+267 DADELARI
-275 AKAMAGAQAVRAE
+275 AAAMTRAQPARAE
-288 LLNYNQVGTPYW
+288 LLNYNKAGKAYW

-305 VPFTDETGKQ
+305 VPFTDADGRQT
-315 SHWVAVER
+315 HWVAVER
-323 EIGERKKSE
+323 EIDERKKSE

-355 RIAHLLAAAPRDQT
+355 RIAHLLAAAPRDHK

-411 DTVARL
+411 DTVARI

-431 DLDSAARTAAQVA
+431 DLDSAARPAAQVA
-444 EKIRAAIARDFDIGA
+444 EKIRAAIARDFDIAG

-467 IGVTLLPKAG
+467 IGVTLLPKA
-477 QQAHDL
+477 QLQAHDL

-497 GRNGIAFFEMA
+497 GRNGIAFFEAA

-526 LDSDALCMHV
+526 LDLGQLCMHV

-554 WPQADGTQLS
+554 WPQADGS
-564 PEIFIPIAEESGL
+564 HIAPDVFIPIAEESGL
-577 IVRLGHWA
+577 IVRLGNWA
-585 LHQACQ
+585 LREACR
-591 AATRLAQAG
+591 AAAVLAQAG
-600 HPIALS
+600 QPVALS

-616 PDFATRVQAALAQH
+616 PDFAARVQAALAEH
-630 GTPATALIL
+630 GTPAGALIL

-653 LARMRELAALG
+653 LARMRDLAALG

-690 KIDKRFIGDTPHD
+690 KIDKRFIDDTPHD
-703 ARDTAIVQAI
+703 AHDTAIVQAI

-728 VETVEQADFLIAHA
+728 VETQEQADFLVAHD

-748 YLYARPMPLDA
+748 YLYAQPMPLDDF
-759 LLAWLAQHQA
+759 LAWLARPRT